1 MEDFDKKTKG
11 GIEPSQVA
19 KEIAQ
24 VEQQISQFKN
34 NVQKAFSGI
43 LDSPI
48 DWDKVLMTRQLEV
61 LATKQLTNI
70 QNEMLKIQ
78 QATEKVSGS
87 TKDLD
92 NKLISLATDY
102 DKLQQAQKDLEQIR
116 YNQLRIQTLENQK
129 FYSQQNAKLRT
140 QKDDIKRVVSIEQK
154 ETYRAPI
161 DFQRNSGF
169 RSAPQKE
176 MSSKEVLSWFKSLGL
191 DKSSFDKFERINTE
205 YRETHGKRRSKI
217 ENVRLAESI
226 ANEKLA
232 KEIVEKQN
240 PKSFKYG
247 DFDFR
252 IGGVSTFGTGRG
264 DYVPSFVE
272 SNGKV
277 YPQTTVRLSSP
288 ILNNPN
294 NIGNVGS
301 LQYYGTSSLYTLD
314 QKLSQLEK
322 EGSPASLEY
331 AKEIV
336 SKLGEAV
343 SKVYEEGVDQKGN
356 QSELYRKLM
365 GQISKEGTS
374 SGLYGALRAKSSDRL
389 DNFQIINGEYGNLN
403 SESEN
408 EKFRRE
414 RKDLYKEEIK
424 KYGTSLT
431 HGSSGDLLSSLIKTI
446 EDPITRQLSYII
458 NKDVFNEQFFK
469 GGNGFAGF
477 DEIIK
482 SGGGKELIDILQQ
495 SISDSFGVEKR
506 NGYVRQKEQ
515 QLIGSVG
522 RNEQGSMI
530 RGGDFYNNKDLEIDA
545 KTQAWDNLEQS
556 YKNTTDSLNAVNSL
570 YVELKKRAE
579 KLLAEVPDNEN
590 VKKVIGLLNYRLKH
604 SVGLDKASVDS
615 EQTITT
621 SANALSNFL
630 TQGPSY
636 LKSFESYAQKTG
648 VTPKFAA
655 AEAIS
660 QMEDATQEKLE
671 QSVKASQEY
680 LNFFSNL
687 YNSIKESVSKL
698 KISEQ
703 SKVGN
708 KLSQINGGTQEDFYR
723 NLSVYY
729 DGQDSSERLNEL
741 KSLMDSYN
749 SARKGH
755 KKVPFS
761 KKQYN
766 SYLEEFNSINEF
778 QQIINQGV
786 SKLQSG
792 VLNVGRS
799 LDSKELDNILNV
811 VESFIHDKNLFFDFI
826 KRFYGETYEIG
837 ASSFNRYSEDKGID
851 LESLPREWYSGAGK
865 GRGVQTPKQR
875 FLENKKGL
883 SILASLGVGPGEYEK
898 GLQNVE
904 ERLSL
909 KQKQF
914 DDNSSLTSEMQDAQ
928 NVVTRY
934 KEKLAV
940 AENSINEIESTF
952 KQFLTKTKSGSKID
966 WKAIRKDDTLSLLFS
981 QQEITDFSK
990 QYKKDQDFIKK
1001 GQPKEVIDAESYLQN
1016 VGENGNVLLQE
1027 ISYLTQIKTLL
1038 QDTIA
1043 IESRNRAR
1051 IEQSKIASLQQA
1063 QQAQLPQET
1072 PKAAKT
1078 QGVDSASQSAEQ
1090 SAKNAEKALKGEREA
1105 VEENNKALQQH
1116 AKDMGEAAQS
1126 EKEKVNI
1133 SNELSKVLEKEKAN
1147 LNNTEKANDSLI
1159 EKELTLSD
1167 TIKQTGK
1174 DIDKY
1179 SYNYR
1184 KVKLNTKD
1192 GGHTYLDE
1200 AGNKLDYIYSASG
1213 IGSALYESGM
1223 SEAAL
1228 AQTKFFTDAARKGK
1242 NVQTNFDVNRIIN
1255 GSYNRND
1262 QSQFAFQLAASS
1274 IRGNLI
1280 HDANDTVIK
1289 YAKENNLSFDDLIG
1303 GNLGGFNFYENNKI
1317 FDQLATLFNG
1327 SAELA
1332 KQYVEAMG
1340 DPLENLKQSL
1350 TILKELSNN
1359 DLANIFTE
1367 ESIGADIKKNGQR
1380 NFTLVGTLDNI
1391 IKDEAAK
1398 TFKSV
1403 DLKNKA
1409 TKGQLSSKDI
1419 LEGFVQQNLLRMAVN
1434 DDDWLKQ
1441 HGVAEK
1447 DFGAY
1452 RKSVEDNYTQFL
1464 KVDKYAATLTAA
1476 GIGGGSAQ
1484 EDLKNI
1490 IALINYIQQISK
1502 GVSSRLP
1509 GGSLPE
1515 WSNLVQMFQTEQQA
1529 QNEQDA
1535 QQGGKAFNNKLISKY
1550 AKNKKEQYKVIEDMQ
1565 RLELTTKQQGES
1577 QGSQVLMNT
1586 YRQRLAFLEEQLRLI
1601 DITKLSEEEQVRLNE
1616 KLNDLNQAHITNS
1629 RKIAASQKQ
1638 QVGFL
1643 QKLVGGFKQQITY
1656 LIDMSLA
1663 YQAVGKLRQII
1674 SSVIQKTEELDSRM
1688 VDLQIATGM
1697 NRDEIKVLMKDYVSL
1712 GRELGRTTT
1721 DVAAAANDWLRA
1733 GYEGK
1738 EAAELTKG
1746 SMMLSTLGM
1755 IESAEAT
1762 KYLISTLKGWK
1773 LNAEDVIGVVDKL
1786 TAVDMSA
1793 AISAGD
1799 LALAMSRANNSAKL
1813 AGADMNNFIGYV
1825 TTVADVSQKSAES
1838 VGESFKT
1845 IFSRFGNVKAG
1856 KFVATMEEKN
1866 ASGYNDQEFENL
1878 NDIEKV
1884 LGTVGIKLRTS
1895 TTNWRNIDSVME
1907 EIGQKWGGWD
1917 QTTQNAVATA
1927 VAGTRQRENV
1937 LTLFANWDQVSKYA
1951 DIATNAYGTSV
1962 SKMEAYTDSVEASKN
1977 RLTNA
1982 VEKWSLSL
1990 DQSETIKFFYNS
2002 LSTLAENI
2010 HLVISAITM
2019 FLAITRGGQ
2028 FASKLA
2034 IGAAS
2039 IGNKLMSTSNYFEQ
2053 ATTKREGLGSSFV
2066 TSFKEGIQ
2074 ERFLAQQQRAYG
2086 LSLQKLTSQLN
2097 EEQVLKAQQ
2106 LQAILLGLEADKK
2119 KEISSALLEFAKTK
2133 QIDVAFKSVTTET
2146 LLTLAE
2152 KMLSAE
2158 TYKQIEQLYR
2168 EHKDVEAEARLREE
2182 MNNAIANYIG
2192 KLNKATVTLMG
2203 NNLGTSSELTPQKMM
2218 AQGAISMGAM
2228 AIGGLGGS
2236 GLAQAFGAGEGGQM
2250 FGSMVGGMAAPML
2263 AKTLMGAT
2271 AVTGP
2276 VVGAAVALGT
2286 LVVGAVVKGIKA
2298 SREKALKNLQEEFKS
2313 DVEVYNNMKTQLIN
2327 AEKFDK
2333 LKSGVDTMGRNVS
2346 LSDDDYS
2353 KYLELSNQLAE
2364 VFPSL
2369 VIRTDEA
2376 GNKIVGFGD
2385 ALGDVVPA
2393 IKEMT
2398 EAAQKQADAAFVRE
2412 ENGQSAFGANIDTA
2426 ADKIKEVEKN
2436 RKDSQKNID
2445 EFINSI
2451 SRSYD
2456 PINNTIFAE
2465 EDILDTNQKGYY
2477 NGLIQSM
2484 LKDEKWKDYWD
2495 EIKNNQYAEGSE
2507 ALEYI
2512 KEKMKEYPERDD
2524 SFDREIDEINASMLD
2539 DYKTYIRNLAASG
2552 STAASKLLNTMTDE
2566 GSALYENVLKQID
2579 VSGDVEGQLED
2590 AIDLLNNTFEKLNE
2604 ITLSFGG
2611 QEYSGVQI
2619 VSMSFDS
2626 FDFVGDA
2633 QKARKEVAKVIEEIF
2648 GPDGYDENE
2657 KKIILSLGFE
2667 ISDDGILVDTQ
2678 DIIPKL
2684 AEALG
2689 LGGDSFLT
2697 NFTKWG
2703 NIGDWTPEQLKRVY
2717 ELVNKG
2723 IINKD
2728 TSATGVYNV
2737 LQSEPQNA
2745 KESQIRRDY
2754 LSENYQDTGTD
2765 ITQYLLDVKNG
2776 LIDVD
2781 DNEILEKWG
2790 HLGSGMVQ
2798 TISESA
2804 KEISGIVKEEG
2815 ATSEEAV
2822 KTTGE
2827 KIKSTLE
2834 QYDSAILGSFKD
2846 TAQKYAQEVFSGIET
2861 GTNGYI
2867 DTASEMV
2874 NVINAITD
2882 SFEKLAKAQQEQ
2894 ADEGTVSWKTY
2905 YELLSESLDYADLF
2919 ESDGNGNLKLV
2930 TDARKKMYEI
2940 QRDALKAQIEASI
2953 QEKTIQIQKTK
2964 AIIQQIDATG
2974 QYKEESINTSLS
2986 VIESMNVEG
2995 EAVAKLANEYLALGD
3010 AAAYANSAK
3019 QGNADPTLKAAAQGK
3034 HDSITYTPVVTTDI
3048 EARQTL
3054 TGKEA
3059 QMRREQAQKD
3069 LERLE
3074 TEVENEKEKLKDLPE
3089 EFDDLDWTRD
3099 WDRDA
3104 NLSGGS
3110 GSGTDKYLDR
3120 LKSKLAGVNKEW
3132 YQMAKFKNWPLKVGQ
3147 EGNYYTAIRNT
3158 LGDIIKRL
3166 EAKLALELASNGVT
3180 EEYYSLLQQLQE
3192 FEVQRENLDDEEAE
3206 DRISIL
3212 ESQGLLNSRLIQA
3225 YEVLVS
3231 TADTEA
3237 EYYEYQ
3243 KRLNDEIKEY
3253 KELLYTTLQYWK
3265 DLLDIRLEYESY
3277 TPYTDKYNSLITQTE
3292 ANLRQQMLNAAD
3304 RAATAYTNLYNAAR
3318 REGYSKE
3325 ESLEQAERNADY
3337 QGAVKQYAEAFK
3349 ALGNMIIKAFE
3360 DKVQELQQKIDDMGD
3375 SRAKEWTS
3383 IEQIESYYGNL
3394 DKLYNYILDRAQVTL
3409 QNVDTLTDE
3418 EIQKIVDGAN
3428 DAIKNINDNMID
3440 LYKDIKSY
3448 QEDIYS
3454 ALTNEIGRYKK
3465 QLEQEKEI
3473 VEDRYNKEINKL
3485 TDKQK
3490 SIERTNKLLQIQQQI
3505 QQAGQEKERVWRE
3518 GIGWSYETD
3527 RTKQKELQ
3535 KQLKDFQL
3543 QDQIDDLSNAK
3554 DAELNTLNERI
3565 ANWDEY
3571 LEALETRYKEYDML
3585 QEQKL
3590 LKELLGVETQEAV
3603 EAMIKGDM
3611 NSFVDYI
3618 DKNQAGLLENMTDVY
3633 MNFGTTFGGF
3643 LDGYKNNLETLDYYN
3658 KRTLDLLKASD
3669 FNATNGS
3676 ELLEYLDSSKLKEEE
3691 KKKFRQSSV
3700 KIEPIWEDVDYNGT
3714 LSGDIYNRALYNV
3727 NASGKDILDIQQHI
3741 SQKYGQGSIK
3751 KDGLLGDQTLSA
3763 VIQAARL
3770 GDSEAIQF
3778 AQKYGI
3784 DYSKGSSSFGISG
3797 GTSNGNRP
3805 SGGSNGGGGGSTNP
3819 GSSVSK
3825 DVGDVFKGNNSS
3837 KNNWDKTTAGGII
3850 NNIAGSGSMSQQV
3863 KNKKDK
3869 NKNTNKTS
3877 TKTQYSQQSSGSNK
3891 NGYSGYWRSYSSGI
3905 ENGPITYTGLAML
3918 HGTPT
3923 TPEYVLNSDQAYS
3936 LLRYMATNSP
3946 KFTPINSSGNVTYS
3960 YGDIIMNGVN
3970 DPEEFFSELTSA
3982 MDRKYSTTKNRK

>member
-1 MEDFDKKTKG
+1 M
-11 GIEPSQVA
+11 
-19 KEIAQ
+19 
-24 VEQQISQFKN
+24 
-34 NVQKAFSGI
+34 
-43 LDSPI
+43 
-48 DWDKVLMTRQLEV
+48 
-61 LATKQLTNI
+61 
-70 QNEMLKIQ
+70 
-78 QATEKVSGS
+78 
-87 TKDLD
+87 
-92 NKLISLATDY
+92 
-102 DKLQQAQKDLEQIR
+102 
-116 YNQLRIQTLENQK
+116 
-129 FYSQQNAKLRT
+129 
-140 QKDDIKRVVSIEQK
+140 
-154 ETYRAPI
+154 
-161 DFQRNSGF
+161 
-169 RSAPQKE
+169 
-176 MSSKEVLSWFKSLGL
+176 
-191 DKSSFDKFERINTE
+191 
-205 YRETHGKRRSKI
+205 
-217 ENVRLAESI
+217 
-226 ANEKLA
+226 
-232 KEIVEKQN
+232 
-240 PKSFKYG
+240 
-247 DFDFR
+247 
-252 IGGVSTFGTGRG
+252 
-264 DYVPSFVE
+264 
-272 SNGKV
+272 
-277 YPQTTVRLSSP
+277 
-288 ILNNPN
+288 
-294 NIGNVGS
+294 
-301 LQYYGTSSLYTLD
+301 
-314 QKLSQLEK
+314 
-322 EGSPASLEY
+322 
-331 AKEIV
+331 
-336 SKLGEAV
+336 
-343 SKVYEEGVDQKGN
+343 
-356 QSELYRKLM
+356 
-365 GQISKEGTS
+365 
-374 SGLYGALRAKSSDRL
+374 
-389 DNFQIINGEYGNLN
+389 
-403 SESEN
+403 
-408 EKFRRE
+408 
-414 RKDLYKEEIK
+414 
-424 KYGTSLT
+424 
-431 HGSSGDLLSSLIKTI
+431 
-446 EDPITRQLSYII
+446 
-458 NKDVFNEQFFK
+458 
-469 GGNGFAGF
+469 
-477 DEIIK
+477 
-482 SGGGKELIDILQQ
+482 
-495 SISDSFGVEKR
+495 
-506 NGYVRQKEQ
+506 
-515 QLIGSVG
+515 
-522 RNEQGSMI
+522 
-530 RGGDFYNNKDLEIDA
+530 
-545 KTQAWDNLEQS
+545 
-556 YKNTTDSLNAVNSL
+556 
-570 YVELKKRAE
+570 
-579 KLLAEVPDNEN
+579 
-590 VKKVIGLLNYRLKH
+590 
-604 SVGLDKASVDS
+604 
-615 EQTITT
+615 
-621 SANALSNFL
+621 
-630 TQGPSY
+630 
-636 LKSFESYAQKTG
+636 
-648 VTPKFAA
+648 
-655 AEAIS
+655 
-660 QMEDATQEKLE
+660 
-671 QSVKASQEY
+671 
-680 LNFFSNL
+680 
-687 YNSIKESVSKL
+687 
-698 KISEQ
+698 
-703 SKVGN
+703 
-708 KLSQINGGTQEDFYR
+708 
-723 NLSVYY
+723 
-729 DGQDSSERLNEL
+729 
-741 KSLMDSYN
+741 
-749 SARKGH
+749 
-755 KKVPFS
+755 
-761 KKQYN
+761 
-766 SYLEEFNSINEF
+766 
-778 QQIINQGV
+778 
-786 SKLQSG
+786 
-792 VLNVGRS
+792 
-799 LDSKELDNILNV
+799 
-811 VESFIHDKNLFFDFI
+811 
-826 KRFYGETYEIG
+826 
-837 ASSFNRYSEDKGID
+837 
-851 LESLPREWYSGAGK
+851 
-865 GRGVQTPKQR
+865 
-875 FLENKKGL
+875 
-883 SILASLGVGPGEYEK
+883 
-898 GLQNVE
+898 
-904 ERLSL
+904 
-909 KQKQF
+909 
-914 DDNSSLTSEMQDAQ
+914 
-928 NVVTRY
+928 
-934 KEKLAV
+934 
-940 AENSINEIESTF
+940 
-952 KQFLTKTKSGSKID
+952 
-966 WKAIRKDDTLSLLFS
+966 
-981 QQEITDFSK
+981 
-990 QYKKDQDFIKK
+990 
-1001 GQPKEVIDAESYLQN
+1001 
-1016 VGENGNVLLQE
+1016 
-1027 ISYLTQIKTLL
+1027 
-1038 QDTIA
+1038 
-1043 IESRNRAR
+1043 
-1051 IEQSKIASLQQA
+1051 
-1063 QQAQLPQET
+1063 
-1072 PKAAKT
+1072 
-1078 QGVDSASQSAEQ
+1078 
-1090 SAKNAEKALKGEREA
+1090 
-1105 VEENNKALQQH
+1105 
-1116 AKDMGEAAQS
+1116 
-1126 EKEKVNI
+1126 
-1133 SNELSKVLEKEKAN
+1133 
-1147 LNNTEKANDSLI
+1147 
-1159 EKELTLSD
+1159 
-1167 TIKQTGK
+1167 
-1174 DIDKY
+1174 
-1179 SYNYR
+1179 
-1184 KVKLNTKD
+1184 
-1192 GGHTYLDE
+1192 
-1200 AGNKLDYIYSASG
+1200 
-1213 IGSALYESGM
+1213 
-1223 SEAAL
+1223 
-1228 AQTKFFTDAARKGK
+1228 
-1242 NVQTNFDVNRIIN
+1242 
-1255 GSYNRND
+1255 
-1262 QSQFAFQLAASS
+1262 
-1274 IRGNLI
+1274 
-1280 HDANDTVIK
+1280 
-1289 YAKENNLSFDDLIG
+1289 
-1303 GNLGGFNFYENNKI
+1303 
-1317 FDQLATLFNG
+1317 
-1327 SAELA
+1327 
-1332 KQYVEAMG
+1332 
-1340 DPLENLKQSL
+1340 
-1350 TILKELSNN
+1350 
-1359 DLANIFTE
+1359 
-1367 ESIGADIKKNGQR
+1367 
-1380 NFTLVGTLDNI
+1380 
-1391 IKDEAAK
+1391 
-1398 TFKSV
+1398 
-1403 DLKNKA
+1403 
-1409 TKGQLSSKDI
+1409 
-1419 LEGFVQQNLLRMAVN
+1419 
-1434 DDDWLKQ
+1434 
-1441 HGVAEK
+1441 
-1447 DFGAY
+1447 
-1452 RKSVEDNYTQFL
+1452 
-1464 KVDKYAATLTAA
+1464 
-1476 GIGGGSAQ
+1476 
-1484 EDLKNI
+1484 
-1490 IALINYIQQISK
+1490 
-1502 GVSSRLP
+1502 
-1509 GGSLPE
+1509 
-1515 WSNLVQMFQTEQQA
+1515 
-1529 QNEQDA
+1529 
-1535 QQGGKAFNNKLISKY
+1535 
-1550 AKNKKEQYKVIEDMQ
+1550 
-1565 RLELTTKQQGES
+1565 
-1577 QGSQVLMNT
+1577 
-1586 YRQRLAFLEEQLRLI
+1586 EEQ
-1601 DITKLSEEEQVRLNE
+1601 
-1616 KLNDLNQAHITNS
+1616 
-1629 RKIAASQKQ
+1629 
-1638 QVGFL
+1638 
-1643 QKLVGGFKQQITY
+1643 
-1656 LIDMSLA
+1656 
-1663 YQAVGKLRQII
+1663 
-1674 SSVIQKTEELDSRM
+1674 
-1688 VDLQIATGM
+1688 
-1697 NRDEIKVLMKDYVSL
+1697 
-1712 GRELGRTTT
+1712 
-1721 DVAAAANDWLRA
+1721 
-1733 GYEGK
+1733 
-1738 EAAELTKG
+1738 
-1746 SMMLSTLGM
+1746 
-1755 IESAEAT
+1755 
-1762 KYLISTLKGWK
+1762 
-1773 LNAEDVIGVVDKL
+1773 
-1786 TAVDMSA
+1786 
-1793 AISAGD
+1793 
-1799 LALAMSRANNSAKL
+1799 
-1813 AGADMNNFIGYV
+1813 
-1825 TTVADVSQKSAES
+1825 
-1838 VGESFKT
+1838 
-1845 IFSRFGNVKAG
+1845 
-1856 KFVATMEEKN
+1856 N

-1895 TTNWRNIDSVME
+1895 TTNWRDIDSVLE

-1951 DIATNAYGTSV
+1951 DIAADAYGTSV

-2010 HLVISAITM
+2010 HLVISAIAM

-2053 ATTKREGLGSSFV
+2053 ATTKREGIKSSFV

-2086 LSLQKLTSQLN
+2086 LSLQKLTSLLD
-2097 EEQVLKAQQ
+2097 EEQAFKAQQ
-2106 LQAILLGLEADKK
+2106 LQAILLDLDAAKK
-2119 KEISSALLEFAKTK
+2119 KELSSALLALAEGKK
-2133 QIDVAFKSVTTET
+2133 LET
-2146 LLTLAE
+2146 VIASIEPETQLTLAK
-2152 KMLSAE
+2152 KMLSVE
-2158 TYKQIEQLYR
+2158 TYKEIEQLY
-2168 EHKDVEAEARLREE
+2168 KKGNDAKTEARLRKEL
-2182 MNNAIANYIG
+2182 NKAIANYIG
-2192 KLNKATVTLMG
+2192 KLDENALRMMS
-2203 NNLGTSSELTPQKMM
+2203 NNLGASAELTPNKMM

-2276 VVGAAVALGT
+2276 VIGAGLALGT

-2436 RKDSQKNID
+2436 RKSTKKQID
-2445 EFINSI
+2445 NFSVTTDNVGT
-2451 SRSYD
+2451 R
-2456 PINNTIFAE
+2456 TV
-2465 EDILDTNQKGYY
+2465 DIESLDTNYKSYY
-2477 NGLIQSM
+2477 NQLTSDM
-2484 LKDEKWKDYWD
+2484 LKDEAWKDYAED
-2495 EIKNNQYAEGSE
+2495 IQNNSYGVERDYTKNK
-2507 ALEYI
+2507 ALKYI
-2512 KEKMKEYPERDD
+2512 EEKMKEYFESDN
-2524 SFDREIDEINASMLD
+2524 SFDQEIAEINASMVD

-2552 STAASKLLNTMTDE
+2552 DKAASDLLNSMTDE
-2566 GSALYENVLKQID
+2566 ESVLYENVLKQID
-2579 VSGDVEGQLED
+2579 VSGDVEGQLEK
-2590 AIDLLNNTFEKLNE
+2590 AIGSLNSTFEKLNE

-2611 QEYSGVQI
+2611 QEYSGTQI
-2619 VSMSFDS
+2619 ASMSFDS

-2633 QKARKEVAKVIEEIF
+2633 QKARKEVAKVIKEIF
-2648 GPDGYDENE
+2648 GADGYDENE

-2667 ISDDGILVDTQ
+2667 VSDDGELVDTQ
-2678 DIIPKL
+2678 DIVPKL

-2689 LGGDSFLT
+2689 LNGDNFLT
-2697 NFTKWG
+2697 TFTKWG

-2728 TSATGVYNV
+2728 TTATGVYNV

-2745 KESQIRRDY
+2745 KESQTRRDY

-2776 LIDVD
+2776 LKVD
-2781 DNEILEKWG
+2781 DNVILEKWG

-2804 KEISGIVKEEG
+2804 KEISGIIKEEG
-2815 ATSEEAV
+2815 VTQEKIV

-2882 SFEKLAKAQQEQ
+2882 SFEKLAKAQKEQ

-2974 QYKEESINTSLS
+2974 QYKEESINTSLA

-2995 EAVAKLANEYLALGD
+2995 EAVAQLANQYLALGD
-3010 AAAYANSAK
+3010 AVAYANSAK
-3019 QGNADPTLKAAAQGK
+3019 QGNADPALKAAAEGK
-3034 HDSITYTPVVTTDI
+3034 HDSITYTPVVTTDM
-3048 EARQTL
+3048 EARGAL

-3059 QMRREQAQKD
+3059 QARRDQAQKD

-3074 TEVENEKEKLKDLPE
+3074 AEVENEKEKLKDLPE
-3089 EFDDLDWTRD
+3089 EFDDLDWTID

-3110 GSGTDKYLDR
+3110 GSDTDKYLDR

-3192 FEVQRENLDDEEAE
+3192 YEVQRENLDDEEAE

-3243 KRLNDEIKEY
+3243 KRLNDKIKEY

-3277 TPYTDKYNSLITQTE
+3277 TPYTDKYNSLIAQTE

-3318 REGYSKE
+3318 REGYS
-3325 ESLEQAERNADY
+3325 ESEALEQAERNADY

-3349 ALGNMIIKAFE
+3349 ALGNMIVKAFE

-3465 QLEQEKEI
+3465 QLEEEKEI
-3473 VEDRYNKEINKL
+3473 VEDRYNKEIGKL

-3611 NSFVDYI
+3611 NSFIDYI

-3676 ELLEYLDSSKLKEEE
+3676 ELLEYLDSSKLKEEQ
-3691 KKKFRQSSV
+3691 KKEFYHSAKT
-3700 KIEPIWEDVDYNGT
+3700 EPIWEDVDYNGT
-3714 LSGDIYNRALYNV
+3714 LSGDTYNRALYNV

-3741 SQKYGQGSIK
+3741 SQKYGQDSIK

-3763 VIQAARL
+3763 VVQAARL

-3784 DYSKGSSSFGISG
+3784 SYNSAPSSFGISG
-3797 GTSNGNRP
+3797 GSSKRTSNYYTP
-3805 SGGSNGGGGGSTNP
+3805 SNSGK
-3819 GSSVSK
+3819 K
-3825 DVGDVFKGNNSS
+3825 DDSLPLVP
-3837 KNNWDKTTAGGII
+3837 IP
-3850 NNIAGSGSMSQQV
+3850 
-3863 KNKKDK
+3863 NKKP
-3869 NKNTNKTS
+3869 
-3877 TKTQYSQQSSGSNK
+3877 SGSNK
-3891 NGYSGYWRSYSSGI
+3891 TTMKDQFYQQSHSSNKSNKGGYWRSYSSGI

-3918 HGTPT
+3918 HGTPS
-3923 TPEYVLNSDQAYS
+3923 TPEYVLNYDQAYS

-3970 DPEEFFSELTSA
+3970 DPEKFFSELTSA

>member
-1 MEDFDKKTKG
+1 M
-11 GIEPSQVA
+11 
-19 KEIAQ
+19 
-24 VEQQISQFKN
+24 
-34 NVQKAFSGI
+34 
-43 LDSPI
+43 
-48 DWDKVLMTRQLEV
+48 
-61 LATKQLTNI
+61 
-70 QNEMLKIQ
+70 
-78 QATEKVSGS
+78 
-87 TKDLD
+87 
-92 NKLISLATDY
+92 
-102 DKLQQAQKDLEQIR
+102 
-116 YNQLRIQTLENQK
+116 
-129 FYSQQNAKLRT
+129 
-140 QKDDIKRVVSIEQK
+140 
-154 ETYRAPI
+154 
-161 DFQRNSGF
+161 
-169 RSAPQKE
+169 
-176 MSSKEVLSWFKSLGL
+176 
-191 DKSSFDKFERINTE
+191 
-205 YRETHGKRRSKI
+205 
-217 ENVRLAESI
+217 
-226 ANEKLA
+226 
-232 KEIVEKQN
+232 
-240 PKSFKYG
+240 
-247 DFDFR
+247 
-252 IGGVSTFGTGRG
+252 
-264 DYVPSFVE
+264 
-272 SNGKV
+272 
-277 YPQTTVRLSSP
+277 
-288 ILNNPN
+288 
-294 NIGNVGS
+294 
-301 LQYYGTSSLYTLD
+301 
-314 QKLSQLEK
+314 
-322 EGSPASLEY
+322 
-331 AKEIV
+331 
-336 SKLGEAV
+336 
-343 SKVYEEGVDQKGN
+343 
-356 QSELYRKLM
+356 
-365 GQISKEGTS
+365 
-374 SGLYGALRAKSSDRL
+374 
-389 DNFQIINGEYGNLN
+389 
-403 SESEN
+403 
-408 EKFRRE
+408 
-414 RKDLYKEEIK
+414 
-424 KYGTSLT
+424 
-431 HGSSGDLLSSLIKTI
+431 
-446 EDPITRQLSYII
+446 
-458 NKDVFNEQFFK
+458 
-469 GGNGFAGF
+469 
-477 DEIIK
+477 
-482 SGGGKELIDILQQ
+482 
-495 SISDSFGVEKR
+495 
-506 NGYVRQKEQ
+506 
-515 QLIGSVG
+515 
-522 RNEQGSMI
+522 
-530 RGGDFYNNKDLEIDA
+530 
-545 KTQAWDNLEQS
+545 
-556 YKNTTDSLNAVNSL
+556 
-570 YVELKKRAE
+570 
-579 KLLAEVPDNEN
+579 
-590 VKKVIGLLNYRLKH
+590 
-604 SVGLDKASVDS
+604 
-615 EQTITT
+615 
-621 SANALSNFL
+621 
-630 TQGPSY
+630 
-636 LKSFESYAQKTG
+636 
-648 VTPKFAA
+648 
-655 AEAIS
+655 
-660 QMEDATQEKLE
+660 
-671 QSVKASQEY
+671 
-680 LNFFSNL
+680 
-687 YNSIKESVSKL
+687 
-698 KISEQ
+698 
-703 SKVGN
+703 
-708 KLSQINGGTQEDFYR
+708 
-723 NLSVYY
+723 
-729 DGQDSSERLNEL
+729 
-741 KSLMDSYN
+741 
-749 SARKGH
+749 
-755 KKVPFS
+755 
-761 KKQYN
+761 
-766 SYLEEFNSINEF
+766 
-778 QQIINQGV
+778 
-786 SKLQSG
+786 
-792 VLNVGRS
+792 
-799 LDSKELDNILNV
+799 
-811 VESFIHDKNLFFDFI
+811 
-826 KRFYGETYEIG
+826 
-837 ASSFNRYSEDKGID
+837 
-851 LESLPREWYSGAGK
+851 
-865 GRGVQTPKQR
+865 
-875 FLENKKGL
+875 
-883 SILASLGVGPGEYEK
+883 
-898 GLQNVE
+898 
-904 ERLSL
+904 
-909 KQKQF
+909 
-914 DDNSSLTSEMQDAQ
+914 
-928 NVVTRY
+928 
-934 KEKLAV
+934 
-940 AENSINEIESTF
+940 
-952 KQFLTKTKSGSKID
+952 
-966 WKAIRKDDTLSLLFS
+966 
-981 QQEITDFSK
+981 
-990 QYKKDQDFIKK
+990 
-1001 GQPKEVIDAESYLQN
+1001 
-1016 VGENGNVLLQE
+1016 
-1027 ISYLTQIKTLL
+1027 
-1038 QDTIA
+1038 
-1043 IESRNRAR
+1043 
-1051 IEQSKIASLQQA
+1051 
-1063 QQAQLPQET
+1063 
-1072 PKAAKT
+1072 
-1078 QGVDSASQSAEQ
+1078 
-1090 SAKNAEKALKGEREA
+1090 
-1105 VEENNKALQQH
+1105 
-1116 AKDMGEAAQS
+1116 
-1126 EKEKVNI
+1126 
-1133 SNELSKVLEKEKAN
+1133 
-1147 LNNTEKANDSLI
+1147 
-1159 EKELTLSD
+1159 
-1167 TIKQTGK
+1167 
-1174 DIDKY
+1174 
-1179 SYNYR
+1179 
-1184 KVKLNTKD
+1184 
-1192 GGHTYLDE
+1192 
-1200 AGNKLDYIYSASG
+1200 
-1213 IGSALYESGM
+1213 
-1223 SEAAL
+1223 
-1228 AQTKFFTDAARKGK
+1228 
-1242 NVQTNFDVNRIIN
+1242 
-1255 GSYNRND
+1255 
-1262 QSQFAFQLAASS
+1262 
-1274 IRGNLI
+1274 
-1280 HDANDTVIK
+1280 
-1289 YAKENNLSFDDLIG
+1289 
-1303 GNLGGFNFYENNKI
+1303 
-1317 FDQLATLFNG
+1317 
-1327 SAELA
+1327 
-1332 KQYVEAMG
+1332 
-1340 DPLENLKQSL
+1340 
-1350 TILKELSNN
+1350 
-1359 DLANIFTE
+1359 
-1367 ESIGADIKKNGQR
+1367 
-1380 NFTLVGTLDNI
+1380 
-1391 IKDEAAK
+1391 
-1398 TFKSV
+1398 
-1403 DLKNKA
+1403 
-1409 TKGQLSSKDI
+1409 
-1419 LEGFVQQNLLRMAVN
+1419 
-1434 DDDWLKQ
+1434 
-1441 HGVAEK
+1441 
-1447 DFGAY
+1447 
-1452 RKSVEDNYTQFL
+1452 
-1464 KVDKYAATLTAA
+1464 
-1476 GIGGGSAQ
+1476 
-1484 EDLKNI
+1484 
-1490 IALINYIQQISK
+1490 
-1502 GVSSRLP
+1502 
-1509 GGSLPE
+1509 
-1515 WSNLVQMFQTEQQA
+1515 
-1529 QNEQDA
+1529 
-1535 QQGGKAFNNKLISKY
+1535 
-1550 AKNKKEQYKVIEDMQ
+1550 
-1565 RLELTTKQQGES
+1565 
-1577 QGSQVLMNT
+1577 
-1586 YRQRLAFLEEQLRLI
+1586 EEQ
-1601 DITKLSEEEQVRLNE
+1601 
-1616 KLNDLNQAHITNS
+1616 
-1629 RKIAASQKQ
+1629 
-1638 QVGFL
+1638 
-1643 QKLVGGFKQQITY
+1643 
-1656 LIDMSLA
+1656 
-1663 YQAVGKLRQII
+1663 
-1674 SSVIQKTEELDSRM
+1674 
-1688 VDLQIATGM
+1688 
-1697 NRDEIKVLMKDYVSL
+1697 
-1712 GRELGRTTT
+1712 
-1721 DVAAAANDWLRA
+1721 
-1733 GYEGK
+1733 
-1738 EAAELTKG
+1738 
-1746 SMMLSTLGM
+1746 
-1755 IESAEAT
+1755 
-1762 KYLISTLKGWK
+1762 
-1773 LNAEDVIGVVDKL
+1773 
-1786 TAVDMSA
+1786 
-1793 AISAGD
+1793 
-1799 LALAMSRANNSAKL
+1799 
-1813 AGADMNNFIGYV
+1813 
-1825 TTVADVSQKSAES
+1825 
-1838 VGESFKT
+1838 
-1845 IFSRFGNVKAG
+1845 
-1856 KFVATMEEKN
+1856 N

-1895 TTNWRNIDSVME
+1895 TTNWRDIDSVLE
-1907 EIGQKWGGWD
+1907 EIGQTWGGWD

-1951 DIATNAYGTSV
+1951 DIAADAYGTSV

-2010 HLVISAITM
+2010 HLVISAIAM

-2053 ATTKREGLGSSFV
+2053 ATTKREGIKSSFV

-2086 LSLQKLTSQLN
+2086 LSLQKLTSLLD
-2097 EEQVLKAQQ
+2097 EEQAFKAQQ
-2106 LQAILLGLEADKK
+2106 LQAILLDLDAAKK
-2119 KEISSALLEFAKTK
+2119 KELSSALLALAEGKK
-2133 QIDVAFKSVTTET
+2133 LET
-2146 LLTLAE
+2146 VIASIEPETQLTLAK
-2152 KMLSAE
+2152 KMLSVE
-2158 TYKQIEQLYR
+2158 TYKEIEQLY
-2168 EHKDVEAEARLREE
+2168 KKGNDAKTEARLRKEL
-2182 MNNAIANYIG
+2182 NKAIANYIG
-2192 KLNKATVTLMG
+2192 KLDENALRMMS
-2203 NNLGTSSELTPQKMM
+2203 NNLGASAELTPNKMM

-2276 VVGAAVALGT
+2276 VIGAGLALGT

-2436 RKDSQKNID
+2436 RKSTKKQID
-2445 EFINSI
+2445 NFSVTTDNVGT
-2451 SRSYD
+2451 R
-2456 PINNTIFAE
+2456 TV
-2465 EDILDTNQKGYY
+2465 DIESLDTNYKSYY
-2477 NGLIQSM
+2477 NQLTSDM
-2484 LKDEKWKDYWD
+2484 LKDEAWKDYAED
-2495 EIKNNQYAEGSE
+2495 IQNNSYGVERDYTKNK
-2507 ALEYI
+2507 ALKYI
-2512 KEKMKEYPERDD
+2512 EEKMKEYFESDN
-2524 SFDREIDEINASMLD
+2524 SFDQEIAEINASMVD

-2552 STAASKLLNTMTDE
+2552 DKAASDLLNSMTDE
-2566 GSALYENVLKQID
+2566 ESVLYENVLKQID
-2579 VSGDVEGQLED
+2579 VSGDVEGQLEK
-2590 AIDLLNNTFEKLNE
+2590 AIGSLNSTFEKLNE

-2611 QEYSGVQI
+2611 QEYSGTQI
-2619 VSMSFDS
+2619 ASMSFDS

-2633 QKARKEVAKVIEEIF
+2633 QKARKEVAKVIKEIF
-2648 GPDGYDENE
+2648 GADGYDENE

-2667 ISDDGILVDTQ
+2667 VSDDGELVDTQ
-2678 DIIPKL
+2678 DIVPKL

-2689 LGGDSFLT
+2689 LNGDNFLT
-2697 NFTKWG
+2697 TFTKWG

-2728 TSATGVYNV
+2728 TTATGVYNV

-2745 KESQIRRDY
+2745 KESQTRRDY

-2776 LIDVD
+2776 LKVD
-2781 DNEILEKWG
+2781 DNVILEKWG

-2804 KEISGIVKEEG
+2804 KEISGIIKEEG
-2815 ATSEEAV
+2815 VTQEKIV

-2882 SFEKLAKAQQEQ
+2882 SFEKLAKAQKEQ

-2974 QYKEESINTSLS
+2974 QYKEESINTSLA

-2995 EAVAKLANEYLALGD
+2995 EAVAQLANQYLALGD
-3010 AAAYANSAK
+3010 AVAYANSAK
-3019 QGNADPTLKAAAQGK
+3019 QGNADPALKAAAEGK
-3034 HDSITYTPVVTTDI
+3034 HDSITYTPVVTTDM
-3048 EARQTL
+3048 EARGAL

-3059 QMRREQAQKD
+3059 QARRDQAQKD

-3074 TEVENEKEKLKDLPE
+3074 AEVENEKEKLKDLPE

-3110 GSGTDKYLDR
+3110 GSDTDKYLDR

-3192 FEVQRENLDDEEAE
+3192 YEVQRENLDDEEAE

-3243 KRLNDEIKEY
+3243 KRLNDKIKEY

-3277 TPYTDKYNSLITQTE
+3277 TPYTDKYNSLIAQTE

-3318 REGYSKE
+3318 REGYS
-3325 ESLEQAERNADY
+3325 ESEALEQAERNADY

-3349 ALGNMIIKAFE
+3349 ALGNMIVKAFE

-3394 DKLYNYILDRAQVTL
+3394 DKLYNYILYRAQVTL

-3465 QLEQEKEI
+3465 QLEEEKEI
-3473 VEDRYNKEINKL
+3473 VEDRYNKEIGKL

-3611 NSFVDYI
+3611 NSFIDYI

-3676 ELLEYLDSSKLKEEE
+3676 ELLEYLDSSKLKEEQ
-3691 KKKFRQSSV
+3691 KKEFYHSAKT
-3700 KIEPIWEDVDYNGT
+3700 EPIWEDVDYNGT
-3714 LSGDIYNRALYNV
+3714 LSGDTYNRALYNV

-3741 SQKYGQGSIK
+3741 SQKYGQDSIK

-3763 VIQAARL
+3763 VVQAARL

-3784 DYSKGSSSFGISG
+3784 SYNSAPSSFGISG
-3797 GTSNGNRP
+3797 GSSKRTSNYYTP
-3805 SGGSNGGGGGSTNP
+3805 SNSGK
-3819 GSSVSK
+3819 K
-3825 DVGDVFKGNNSS
+3825 DDSLPLVP
-3837 KNNWDKTTAGGII
+3837 IP
-3850 NNIAGSGSMSQQV
+3850 
-3863 KNKKDK
+3863 NKKP
-3869 NKNTNKTS
+3869 
-3877 TKTQYSQQSSGSNK
+3877 SGSNK
-3891 NGYSGYWRSYSSGI
+3891 TTMKDQFYQQSHSSNKSNKGGYWRSYSSGI

-3918 HGTPT
+3918 HGTPS

-3970 DPEEFFSELTSA
+3970 DPEKFFSELTSA

>member
-140 QKDDIKRVVSIEQK
+140 QKDDIKRVVSREQK
-154 ETYRAPI
+154 ETYKAPA
-161 DFQRNSGF
+161 DFQRGHGF

-176 MSSKEVLSWFKSLGL
+176 MSSKEVEAWFKSLEL
-191 DKSSFDKFERINTE
+191 DKSSFDKFKRINTE
-205 YRETHGKRRSKI
+205 YREAYGKKRSKI

-252 IGGVSTFGTGRG
+252 IGGVSTFGTGKG

-277 YPQTTVRLSSP
+277 YPQTTVKLSSP

-365 GQISKEGTS
+365 GQISKEGTT
-374 SGLYGALRAKSSDRL
+374 SGLYGALRARSSDRL

-403 SESEN
+403 SESED

-414 RKDLYKEEIK
+414 RKELYKEEIK

-431 HGSSGDLLSSLIKTI
+431 HGNSGDLLSSLIKTI
-446 EDPITRQLSYII
+446 EDPITRQLSYTI

-482 SGGGKELIDILQQ
+482 SGGGKELIDLLQQ

-530 RGGDFYNNKDLEIDA
+530 RGGDFYDNKDLEIDA

-579 KLLAEVPDNEN
+579 QLLAEAPDNEN
-590 VKKVIGLLNYRLKH
+590 VKKVVGLLNYRLKH

-703 SKVGN
+703 SKVGS
-708 KLSQINGGTQEDFYR
+708 KLFQIKGGTQEDFYR

-729 DGQDSSERLNEL
+729 DGQDSSERLGEL
-741 KSLMDSYN
+741 KGLMDSYD

-761 KKQYN
+761 KKQYA

-778 QQIINQGV
+778 QQIINQSV
-786 SKLQSG
+786 SKLQGG

-811 VESFIHDKNLFFDFI
+811 VESFVHDKNLFFDFI

-851 LESLPREWYSGAGK
+851 LESLPREWYSGVGK

-928 NVVTRY
+928 NIVTRY
-934 KEKLAV
+934 KEKLAI

-952 KQFLTKTKSGSKID
+952 KQYLTKTKSGSKID

-990 QYKKDQDFIKK
+990 QYKKDQDFIKR

-1063 QQAQLPQET
+1063 QQAHLPQET
-1072 PKAAKT
+1072 PKTTKA
-1078 QGVDSASQSAEQ
+1078 QEVDSASQSAEQ

-1147 LNNTEKANDSLI
+1147 LNNAEKANDSLI

-1184 KVKLNTKD
+1184 KVKLDTKD

-1200 AGNKLDYIYSASG
+1200 SGNKLDYIYSASG

-1223 SEAAL
+1223 SEATL

-1434 DDDWLKQ
+1434 DDGWLKQ

-1447 DFGAY
+1447 DFSAY

-1565 RLELTTKQQGES
+1565 RLELTNKQQGES

-1856 KFVATMEEKN
+1856 KFVATMEEQN

-1895 TTNWRNIDSVME
+1895 TTNWRNIDSVMG

-1951 DIATNAYGTSV
+1951 DIAADAYGTSV

-2053 ATTKREGLGSSFV
+2053 ATTKKEGFGSSFV

-2074 ERFLAQQQRAYG
+2074 EKFLAQQQRAYG
-2086 LSLQKLTSQLN
+2086 LSLQKLTSQLD
-2097 EEQVLKAQQ
+2097 EESALKAQQ
-2106 LQAILLGLEADKK
+2106 LQAILLGLDAKQKK
-2119 KEISSALLEFAKTK
+2119 QLSSALLEFAEKK
-2133 QIDVAFKSVTTET
+2133 EIEAAFSSVEVKT

-2152 KMLSAE
+2152 KMLSTE
-2158 TYKQIEQLYR
+2158 TFKEIEQLYR
-2168 EHKDVEAEARLREE
+2168 EHKDRDAEARLREE
-2182 MNNAIANYIG
+2182 MNKAIANYIG
-2192 KLNKATVTLMG
+2192 KLNRATVTVMG
-2203 NNLGTSSELTPQKMM
+2203 NNLETSSELTPNKMM

-2236 GLAQAFGAGEGGQM
+2236 GLAQAFGAGDGGQM

-2276 VVGAAVALGT
+2276 VVGAGLALGT
-2286 LVVGAVVKGIKA
+2286 LVVGAIVKGIKA
-2298 SREKALKNLQEEFKS
+2298 SREKSLKNLQEEFKS

-2327 AEKFDK
+2327 AEKFDE

-2398 EAAQKQADAAFVRE
+2398 EAAQKQADAAFVKE
-2412 ENGQSAFGANIDTA
+2412 DAHGQSAFGANIDAA
-2426 ADKIKEVEKN
+2426 ADKIKEVEEN
-2436 RKDSQKNID
+2436 RKDSQNNID
-2445 EFINSI
+2445 EFIKSI

-2456 PINNTIFAE
+2456 PTNNTIFAD

-2512 KEKMKEYPERDD
+2512 KEKMKEYPEHDT
-2524 SFDREIDEINASMLD
+2524 SFDVEIAEINASMVD
-2539 DYKTYIRNLAASG
+2539 DYKTYVRNLAASG
-2552 STAASKLLNTMTDE
+2552 SVAASELLNNMTDE

-2579 VSGDVEGQLED
+2579 VSGDVEGQLKD
-2590 AIDLLNNTFEKLNE
+2590 AVDLLNNTFEALNE

-2611 QEYSGVQI
+2611 QEYSGAQI
-2619 VSMSFDS
+2619 ASMSFDS

-2633 QKARKEVAKVIEEIF
+2633 QKARKKVAEAIEEIF
-2648 GPDGYDENE
+2648 GADGYDENE

-2667 ISDDGILVDTQ
+2667 ISDDGELVDTQ
-2678 DIIPKL
+2678 DIVPKL

-2689 LGGDSFLT
+2689 IEGDDSLT
-2697 NFTKWG
+2697 NFVKWG

-2723 IINKD
+2723 IINKQ

-2745 KESQIRRDY
+2745 KESQTRRDY
-2754 LSENYQDTGTD
+2754 LSKNYQDIGTD

-2776 LIDVD
+2776 LEVD

-2882 SFEKLAKAQQEQ
+2882 SFEKLAKAQKEQ

-2953 QEKTIQIQKTK
+2953 KEKTIQIQKTK

-2974 QYKEESINTSLS
+2974 QYKEESINTSLA

-2995 EAVAKLANEYLALGD
+2995 EAVARLANEYLALGD

-3019 QGNADPTLKAAAQGK
+3019 QGNADPSLKAAAQGK

-3048 EARQTL
+3048 EARSVL

-3059 QMRREQAQKD
+3059 QARRDQAQKD

-3110 GSGTDKYLDR
+3110 GSDTDKYLDR

-3243 KRLNDEIKEY
+3243 KRLNDKIKEY

-3375 SRAKEWTS
+3375 SRAKEWSS

-3465 QLEQEKEI
+3465 QLEEEKEI
-3473 VEDRYNKEINKL
+3473 VEDRYNKEIGKL

-3571 LEALETRYKEYDML
+3571 LEALETRYKEYDIL

-3676 ELLEYLDSSKLKEEE
+3676 ELLEYLDSSKLKEEQ
-3691 KKKFRQSSV
+3691 KKEFYYSAKT
-3700 KIEPIWEDVDYNGT
+3700 EPIWEDVDYNGT

-3727 NASGKDILDIQQHI
+3727 NASGQDILGIQQHI
-3741 SQKYGQGSIK
+3741 SQKYGQDSIK

-3763 VIQAARL
+3763 VVQAARL

-3784 DYSKGSSSFGISG
+3784 NYSSSPSSFGISG
-3797 GTSNGNRP
+3797 GYNSSSYPSSPSSSKKPSSSSSSKKPSSTSSQKP
-3805 SGGSNGGGGGSTNP
+3805 SGPAAGALIGATHGKKPSSLSGTISNKKSSSSTN
-3819 GSSVSK
+3819 
-3825 DVGDVFKGNNSS
+3825 NY
-3837 KNNWDKTTAGGII
+3837 
-3850 NNIAGSGSMSQQV
+3850 SGHLA
-3863 KNKKDK
+3863 
-3869 NKNTNKTS
+3869 
-3877 TKTQYSQQSSGSNK
+3877 
-3891 NGYSGYWRSYSSGI
+3891 NGGYWRNYSTGI
-3905 ENGPITYTGLAML
+3905 ENGPVTYTGLAML
-3918 HGTPT
+3918 HGTPS

-3946 KFTPINSSGNVTYS
+3946 KFTPVNSSGNVTYS

-3970 DPEEFFSELTSA
+3970 DPEEFFSELASA

>member
-1 MEDFDKKTKG
+1 M
-11 GIEPSQVA
+11 
-19 KEIAQ
+19 
-24 VEQQISQFKN
+24 
-34 NVQKAFSGI
+34 
-43 LDSPI
+43 
-48 DWDKVLMTRQLEV
+48 
-61 LATKQLTNI
+61 
-70 QNEMLKIQ
+70 
-78 QATEKVSGS
+78 
-87 TKDLD
+87 
-92 NKLISLATDY
+92 
-102 DKLQQAQKDLEQIR
+102 
-116 YNQLRIQTLENQK
+116 
-129 FYSQQNAKLRT
+129 
-140 QKDDIKRVVSIEQK
+140 
-154 ETYRAPI
+154 
-161 DFQRNSGF
+161 
-169 RSAPQKE
+169 
-176 MSSKEVLSWFKSLGL
+176 
-191 DKSSFDKFERINTE
+191 
-205 YRETHGKRRSKI
+205 
-217 ENVRLAESI
+217 
-226 ANEKLA
+226 
-232 KEIVEKQN
+232 
-240 PKSFKYG
+240 
-247 DFDFR
+247 
-252 IGGVSTFGTGRG
+252 
-264 DYVPSFVE
+264 
-272 SNGKV
+272 
-277 YPQTTVRLSSP
+277 
-288 ILNNPN
+288 
-294 NIGNVGS
+294 
-301 LQYYGTSSLYTLD
+301 
-314 QKLSQLEK
+314 
-322 EGSPASLEY
+322 
-331 AKEIV
+331 
-336 SKLGEAV
+336 
-343 SKVYEEGVDQKGN
+343 
-356 QSELYRKLM
+356 
-365 GQISKEGTS
+365 
-374 SGLYGALRAKSSDRL
+374 
-389 DNFQIINGEYGNLN
+389 
-403 SESEN
+403 
-408 EKFRRE
+408 
-414 RKDLYKEEIK
+414 
-424 KYGTSLT
+424 
-431 HGSSGDLLSSLIKTI
+431 
-446 EDPITRQLSYII
+446 
-458 NKDVFNEQFFK
+458 
-469 GGNGFAGF
+469 
-477 DEIIK
+477 
-482 SGGGKELIDILQQ
+482 
-495 SISDSFGVEKR
+495 
-506 NGYVRQKEQ
+506 
-515 QLIGSVG
+515 
-522 RNEQGSMI
+522 
-530 RGGDFYNNKDLEIDA
+530 
-545 KTQAWDNLEQS
+545 
-556 YKNTTDSLNAVNSL
+556 
-570 YVELKKRAE
+570 
-579 KLLAEVPDNEN
+579 
-590 VKKVIGLLNYRLKH
+590 
-604 SVGLDKASVDS
+604 
-615 EQTITT
+615 
-621 SANALSNFL
+621 
-630 TQGPSY
+630 
-636 LKSFESYAQKTG
+636 
-648 VTPKFAA
+648 
-655 AEAIS
+655 
-660 QMEDATQEKLE
+660 
-671 QSVKASQEY
+671 
-680 LNFFSNL
+680 
-687 YNSIKESVSKL
+687 
-698 KISEQ
+698 
-703 SKVGN
+703 
-708 KLSQINGGTQEDFYR
+708 
-723 NLSVYY
+723 
-729 DGQDSSERLNEL
+729 
-741 KSLMDSYN
+741 
-749 SARKGH
+749 
-755 KKVPFS
+755 
-761 KKQYN
+761 
-766 SYLEEFNSINEF
+766 
-778 QQIINQGV
+778 
-786 SKLQSG
+786 
-792 VLNVGRS
+792 
-799 LDSKELDNILNV
+799 
-811 VESFIHDKNLFFDFI
+811 
-826 KRFYGETYEIG
+826 
-837 ASSFNRYSEDKGID
+837 
-851 LESLPREWYSGAGK
+851 
-865 GRGVQTPKQR
+865 
-875 FLENKKGL
+875 
-883 SILASLGVGPGEYEK
+883 
-898 GLQNVE
+898 
-904 ERLSL
+904 
-909 KQKQF
+909 
-914 DDNSSLTSEMQDAQ
+914 
-928 NVVTRY
+928 
-934 KEKLAV
+934 
-940 AENSINEIESTF
+940 
-952 KQFLTKTKSGSKID
+952 
-966 WKAIRKDDTLSLLFS
+966 
-981 QQEITDFSK
+981 
-990 QYKKDQDFIKK
+990 
-1001 GQPKEVIDAESYLQN
+1001 
-1016 VGENGNVLLQE
+1016 
-1027 ISYLTQIKTLL
+1027 
-1038 QDTIA
+1038 
-1043 IESRNRAR
+1043 
-1051 IEQSKIASLQQA
+1051 
-1063 QQAQLPQET
+1063 
-1072 PKAAKT
+1072 
-1078 QGVDSASQSAEQ
+1078 
-1090 SAKNAEKALKGEREA
+1090 
-1105 VEENNKALQQH
+1105 
-1116 AKDMGEAAQS
+1116 
-1126 EKEKVNI
+1126 
-1133 SNELSKVLEKEKAN
+1133 
-1147 LNNTEKANDSLI
+1147 
-1159 EKELTLSD
+1159 
-1167 TIKQTGK
+1167 
-1174 DIDKY
+1174 
-1179 SYNYR
+1179 
-1184 KVKLNTKD
+1184 
-1192 GGHTYLDE
+1192 
-1200 AGNKLDYIYSASG
+1200 
-1213 IGSALYESGM
+1213 
-1223 SEAAL
+1223 
-1228 AQTKFFTDAARKGK
+1228 
-1242 NVQTNFDVNRIIN
+1242 
-1255 GSYNRND
+1255 
-1262 QSQFAFQLAASS
+1262 
-1274 IRGNLI
+1274 
-1280 HDANDTVIK
+1280 
-1289 YAKENNLSFDDLIG
+1289 
-1303 GNLGGFNFYENNKI
+1303 
-1317 FDQLATLFNG
+1317 
-1327 SAELA
+1327 
-1332 KQYVEAMG
+1332 
-1340 DPLENLKQSL
+1340 
-1350 TILKELSNN
+1350 
-1359 DLANIFTE
+1359 
-1367 ESIGADIKKNGQR
+1367 
-1380 NFTLVGTLDNI
+1380 
-1391 IKDEAAK
+1391 
-1398 TFKSV
+1398 
-1403 DLKNKA
+1403 
-1409 TKGQLSSKDI
+1409 
-1419 LEGFVQQNLLRMAVN
+1419 
-1434 DDDWLKQ
+1434 
-1441 HGVAEK
+1441 
-1447 DFGAY
+1447 
-1452 RKSVEDNYTQFL
+1452 
-1464 KVDKYAATLTAA
+1464 
-1476 GIGGGSAQ
+1476 
-1484 EDLKNI
+1484 
-1490 IALINYIQQISK
+1490 
-1502 GVSSRLP
+1502 
-1509 GGSLPE
+1509 
-1515 WSNLVQMFQTEQQA
+1515 
-1529 QNEQDA
+1529 
-1535 QQGGKAFNNKLISKY
+1535 
-1550 AKNKKEQYKVIEDMQ
+1550 
-1565 RLELTTKQQGES
+1565 
-1577 QGSQVLMNT
+1577 
-1586 YRQRLAFLEEQLRLI
+1586 EEQ
-1601 DITKLSEEEQVRLNE
+1601 
-1616 KLNDLNQAHITNS
+1616 
-1629 RKIAASQKQ
+1629 
-1638 QVGFL
+1638 
-1643 QKLVGGFKQQITY
+1643 
-1656 LIDMSLA
+1656 
-1663 YQAVGKLRQII
+1663 
-1674 SSVIQKTEELDSRM
+1674 
-1688 VDLQIATGM
+1688 
-1697 NRDEIKVLMKDYVSL
+1697 
-1712 GRELGRTTT
+1712 
-1721 DVAAAANDWLRA
+1721 
-1733 GYEGK
+1733 
-1738 EAAELTKG
+1738 
-1746 SMMLSTLGM
+1746 
-1755 IESAEAT
+1755 
-1762 KYLISTLKGWK
+1762 
-1773 LNAEDVIGVVDKL
+1773 
-1786 TAVDMSA
+1786 
-1793 AISAGD
+1793 
-1799 LALAMSRANNSAKL
+1799 
-1813 AGADMNNFIGYV
+1813 
-1825 TTVADVSQKSAES
+1825 
-1838 VGESFKT
+1838 
-1845 IFSRFGNVKAG
+1845 
-1856 KFVATMEEKN
+1856 N

-1895 TTNWRNIDSVME
+1895 TTNWRDIDSVLE

-1951 DIATNAYGTSV
+1951 DIAADSYGTSV

-2028 FASKLA
+2028 FASKVA
-2034 IGAAS
+2034 IGVAG

-2053 ATTKREGLGSSFV
+2053 ATTKKEGLKSSFV
-2066 TSFKEGIQ
+2066 TSFREGIQ
-2074 ERFLAQQQRAYG
+2074 EKFLAQQQRAYG
-2086 LSLQKLTSQLN
+2086 LSLQKLTSLLG
-2097 EEQVLKAQQ
+2097 EEQALKAQQ
-2106 LQAILLGLEADKK
+2106 LQAILLGLDAEQKK
-2119 KEISSALLEFAKTK
+2119 QLSSALLEFAKNQEIET
-2133 QIDVAFKSVTTET
+2133 AFSSVKVKT

-2152 KMLSAE
+2152 KMLSTE
-2158 TYKQIEQLYR
+2158 TFKEIEQLYQSG
-2168 EHKDVEAEARLREE
+2168 HDADAEARLRKE
-2182 MNNAIANYIG
+2182 MNEAIANYIG
-2192 KLNKATVTLMG
+2192 KLNRATVTVMG
-2203 NNLGTSSELTPQKMM
+2203 NNLETSAGLTPNKMM

-2263 AKTLMGAT
+2263 AKPVAAALMGGSWS
-2271 AVTGP
+2271 VP
-2276 VVGAAVALGT
+2276 VVGAAAALGT

-2398 EAAQKQADAAFVRE
+2398 EAAQKQADAAFVRK
-2412 ENGQSAFGANIDTA
+2412 ENGQSAFGANIEGAKKSIQD
-2426 ADKIKEVEKN
+2426 
-2436 RKDSQKNID
+2436 RKQ
-2445 EFINSI
+2445 
-2451 SRSYD
+2451 
-2456 PINNTIFAE
+2456 
-2465 EDILDTNQKGYY
+2465 
-2477 NGLIQSM
+2477 
-2484 LKDEKWKDYWD
+2484 
-2495 EIKNNQYAEGSE
+2495 QY
-2507 ALEYI
+2507 
-2512 KEKMKEYPERDD
+2512 ERDYD
-2524 SFDREIDEINASMLD
+2524 EAVKAIRERSVTPTEGGKQVRRLAQEYERDVAEINASMVD
-2539 DYKTYIRNLAASG
+2539 DYKTYIRNMAASG
-2552 STAASKLLNTMTDE
+2552 ITAASDLLNNMTDE
-2566 GSALYENVLKQID
+2566 GSVLYENVLKQID
-2579 VSGDVEGQLED
+2579 VSGDVEGQLKE

-2611 QEYSGVQI
+2611 QEYSGTQI
-2619 VSMSFDS
+2619 ASMSFDS

-2633 QKARKEVAKVIEEIF
+2633 QKARKEVAKAIKEIF
-2648 GPDGYDENE
+2648 GADGYDENE

-2667 ISDDGILVDTQ
+2667 VSDDGELVDTK
-2678 DIIPKL
+2678 DIVPKL

-2689 LGGDSFLT
+2689 LNVDNFLT
-2697 NFTKWG
+2697 TFTKWG

-2776 LIDVD
+2776 LTEVD

-2874 NVINAITD
+2874 NVINSITD
-2882 SFEKLAKAQQEQ
+2882 SFEKLAKAQKEQ

-2905 YELLSESLDYADLF
+2905 YELLSESLDYANLF

-2974 QYKEESINTSLS
+2974 QYKEESINTSLA

-3010 AAAYANSAK
+3010 AVSYANSAK
-3019 QGNADPTLKAAAQGK
+3019 QGNANPALKAAAEGK
-3034 HDSITYTPVVTTDI
+3034 HNSITYTPVVTTDI
-3048 EARQTL
+3048 EARSVL

-3059 QMRREQAQKD
+3059 QARRDQAQKD

-3074 TEVENEKEKLKDLPE
+3074 TELENEKEKLKDLPE
-3089 EFDDLDWTRD
+3089 EFGDLDWTRD

-3110 GSGTDKYLDR
+3110 GSDTDKYLDR

-3192 FEVQRENLDDEEAE
+3192 YEVQRENLDDEEAE

-3243 KRLNDEIKEY
+3243 KRLNDKIKEY

-3277 TPYTDKYNSLITQTE
+3277 TPYTDKYNSLIAQTE

-3318 REGYSKE
+3318 REGYS
-3325 ESLEQAERNADY
+3325 ESEALEQAERNADY

-3349 ALGNMIIKAFE
+3349 ALGNMIVKAFE

-3465 QLEQEKEI
+3465 QLEEEKEI
-3473 VEDRYNKEINKL
+3473 VEDRYNKEIGKL

-3518 GIGWSYETD
+3518 GIGWSYEAD

-3676 ELLEYLDSSKLKEEE
+3676 ELLEYLDSSKLKEEQ
-3691 KKKFRQSSV
+3691 KKEFYHSAKT
-3700 KIEPIWEDVDYNGT
+3700 EPIWEDVDYNGT
-3714 LSGDIYNRALYNV
+3714 LSGDTYNRALYNV
-3727 NASGKDILDIQQHI
+3727 NASGKDVLDIQQHI
-3741 SQKYGQGSIK
+3741 SQKYGQDSIK

-3763 VIQAARL
+3763 VVQAARL

-3784 DYSKGSSSFGISG
+3784 DYSKESSSFGISG

-3805 SGGSNGGGGGSTNP
+3805 SSGGSNRGGGGSTNS
-3819 GSSVSK
+3819 GSSVTKPTGGTTTKPNS
-3825 DVGDVFKGNNSS
+3825 SS
-3837 KNNWDKTTAGGII
+3837 KNNWDNTKAGSII
-3850 NNIAGSGSMSQQV
+3850 NNVTGS
-3863 KNKKDK
+3863 KKDK

-3918 HGTPT
+3918 HGTPS

-3970 DPEEFFSELTSA
+3970 DPEKFFSELTSA

>member
-129 FYSQQNAKLRT
+129 FYSRQNAKLHT
-140 QKDDIKRVVSIEQK
+140 QKDDVKRVVSREQK
-154 ETYRAPI
+154 ETYKAPAG
-161 DFQRNSGF
+161 FQRGHGF

-176 MSSKEVLSWFKSLGL
+176 MSSKEVEAWFKSLEL
-191 DKSSFDKFERINTE
+191 DKSSFDKFKRINTE
-205 YRETHGKRRSKI
+205 YREAYGKKRSKV

-252 IGGVSTFGTGRG
+252 IGGVSTFGTGKG

-277 YPQTTVRLSSP
+277 YPQTTVKLSSP

-374 SGLYGALRAKSSDRL
+374 SGLYGALRARSSDRL

-403 SESEN
+403 SESED

-414 RKDLYKEEIK
+414 RKELYKEEIK

-431 HGSSGDLLSSLIKTI
+431 HGNSGDLLSSLIKTI
-446 EDPITRQLSYII
+446 EDPITRQLSYTI

-482 SGGGKELIDILQQ
+482 SGGGKELIDLLQQ

-530 RGGDFYNNKDLEIDA
+530 RGGDFYDNKDLEIDA

-579 KLLAEVPDNEN
+579 KLLAEAPDNEN
-590 VKKVIGLLNYRLKH
+590 VKKVVGLLNYRLKH

-687 YNSIKESVSKL
+687 YNNIKESVSKL

-708 KLSQINGGTQEDFYR
+708 KLSQIKGGTQEDFYR

-741 KSLMDSYN
+741 KGLMDSYD

-761 KKQYN
+761 KKQYD

-786 SKLQSG
+786 SKLQGG

-811 VESFIHDKNLFFDFI
+811 VESFVHDKNLFFDFI

-837 ASSFNRYSEDKGID
+837 ASSFNRYSEDNGID

-928 NVVTRY
+928 NIVTRY

-952 KQFLTKTKSGSKID
+952 KQYLTKTKSGSKID

-1063 QQAQLPQET
+1063 QLPQET
-1072 PKAAKT
+1072 PKAAKA
-1078 QGVDSASQSAEQ
+1078 QEVDSASQSAEQ

-1133 SNELSKVLEKEKAN
+1133 SNELSKVLEKEKTN
-1147 LNNTEKANDSLI
+1147 LNNAEKANDSLI

-1262 QSQFAFQLAASS
+1262 QTQFAFQLAASS

-1409 TKGQLSSKDI
+1409 TKGQLGSKDI

-1447 DFGAY
+1447 DFSAY

-1509 GGSLPE
+1509 AGSLPE

-1856 KFVATMEEKN
+1856 KFVATMEEQN

-1895 TTNWRNIDSVME
+1895 TTNWRDIDSVME

-1951 DIATNAYGTSV
+1951 DIAADAYGTSV

-2053 ATTKREGLGSSFV
+2053 ATTKREGFGSSFV

-2086 LSLQKLTSQLN
+2086 LSLQKLTSQLD
-2097 EEQVLKAQQ
+2097 EEQALKAQQ
-2106 LQAILLGLEADKK
+2106 LQAILLGLDAKQKK
-2119 KEISSALLEFAKTK
+2119 QLSSALLEFAEKK
-2133 QIDVAFKSVTTET
+2133 EIEAAFRSVKVKT

-2152 KMLSAE
+2152 KMLSTE
-2158 TYKQIEQLYR
+2158 TFKEIEQLYKSG
-2168 EHKDVEAEARLREE
+2168 HDARLREE

-2192 KLNKATVTLMG
+2192 KLNRATVTLMG
-2203 NNLGTSSELTPQKMM
+2203 NNLGTSSELTPNKMM

-2236 GLAQAFGAGEGGQM
+2236 GIAQAFGAGEGGQM

-2276 VVGAAVALGT
+2276 VVGAGLALGT

-2398 EAAQKQADAAFVRE
+2398 EAAQKQADAAFVKE
-2412 ENGQSAFGANIDTA
+2412 DEHGQSAFGANIEDA
-2426 ADKIKEVEKN
+2426 KKLVEDRKKE
-2436 RKDSQKNID
+2436 
-2445 EFINSI
+2445 
-2451 SRSYD
+2451 YD
-2456 PINNTIFAE
+2456 
-2465 EDILDTNQKGYY
+2465 
-2477 NGLIQSM
+2477 
-2484 LKDEKWKDYWD
+2484 KDYD
-2495 EIKNNQYAEGSE
+2495 KALKEGSSTTTE
-2507 ALEYI
+2507 SGVTIYHSQTEESERQTEKLTQEY
-2512 KEKMKEYPERDD
+2512 ERDVA
-2524 SFDREIDEINASMLD
+2524 EINASMVD

-2611 QEYSGVQI
+2611 QEYSGTQI
-2619 VSMSFDS
+2619 ASMSFDS

-2633 QKARKEVAKVIEEIF
+2633 QKARKKVAEAIEEIF
-2648 GPDGYDENE
+2648 GADGYDENE

-2667 ISDDGILVDTQ
+2667 ISDDGQLVDTQ
-2678 DIIPKL
+2678 DIVPKL

-2689 LGGDSFLT
+2689 IEGDDSLT
-2697 NFTKWG
+2697 NFVKWG

-2723 IINKD
+2723 IINKQ

-2754 LSENYQDTGTD
+2754 LSENYQDTGTG

-2822 KTTGE
+2822 KTTAE

-2882 SFEKLAKAQQEQ
+2882 SFEKLAKAQKEQ

-2953 QEKTIQIQKTK
+2953 KEKTIQIQKTK

-2974 QYKEESINTSLS
+2974 QYKEESINTSLA

-2995 EAVAKLANEYLALGD
+2995 EAVARLANEYLALGD

-3019 QGNADPTLKAAAQGK
+3019 QGNADPSLKAAAQGK

-3048 EARQTL
+3048 EARSVL

-3059 QMRREQAQKD
+3059 QARREQAQKD

-3110 GSGTDKYLDR
+3110 GSDTDKYLDR

-3243 KRLNDEIKEY
+3243 KRLNDKIKEY

-3277 TPYTDKYNSLITQTE
+3277 TPYTDKYNSLIAQTE

-3505 QQAGQEKERVWRE
+3505 QQAGEEKERVWRE

-3676 ELLEYLDSSKLKEEE
+3676 ELLEYLDSSKLKEEQ
-3691 KKKFRQSSV
+3691 KKEFYYSAKT
-3700 KIEPIWEDVDYNGT
+3700 EPIWEDVDYNGT

-3727 NASGKDILDIQQHI
+3727 NASGQDILGIQQHI
-3741 SQKYGQGSIK
+3741 SQKYGQDSIK

-3763 VIQAARL
+3763 VVQAARL

-3784 DYSKGSSSFGISG
+3784 NYSSAPSSFGISG
-3797 GTSNGNRP
+3797 GYNSSSYPSSSSSSKKPSSSSSSKKPSSTSSLKP
-3805 SGGSNGGGGGSTNP
+3805 SGPVAGALIGATHGKKPSSSTN
-3819 GSSVSK
+3819 
-3825 DVGDVFKGNNSS
+3825 N
-3837 KNNWDKTTAGGII
+3837 
-3850 NNIAGSGSMSQQV
+3850 
-3863 KNKKDK
+3863 
-3869 NKNTNKTS
+3869 
-3877 TKTQYSQQSSGSNK
+3877 
-3891 NGYSGYWRSYSSGI
+3891 YSGYLANGGYWRNYSTGI
-3905 ENGPITYTGLAML
+3905 ENGPVTYTGLAML
-3918 HGTPT
+3918 HGTPS

-3946 KFTPINSSGNVTYS
+3946 KFTPVNSSGNVTYS

-3970 DPEEFFSELTSA
+3970 DPEEFFSELASA

>member
-1 MEDFDKKTKG
+1 M
-11 GIEPSQVA
+11 
-19 KEIAQ
+19 
-24 VEQQISQFKN
+24 
-34 NVQKAFSGI
+34 
-43 LDSPI
+43 
-48 DWDKVLMTRQLEV
+48 
-61 LATKQLTNI
+61 
-70 QNEMLKIQ
+70 
-78 QATEKVSGS
+78 
-87 TKDLD
+87 
-92 NKLISLATDY
+92 
-102 DKLQQAQKDLEQIR
+102 
-116 YNQLRIQTLENQK
+116 
-129 FYSQQNAKLRT
+129 
-140 QKDDIKRVVSIEQK
+140 
-154 ETYRAPI
+154 
-161 DFQRNSGF
+161 
-169 RSAPQKE
+169 
-176 MSSKEVLSWFKSLGL
+176 
-191 DKSSFDKFERINTE
+191 
-205 YRETHGKRRSKI
+205 
-217 ENVRLAESI
+217 
-226 ANEKLA
+226 
-232 KEIVEKQN
+232 
-240 PKSFKYG
+240 
-247 DFDFR
+247 
-252 IGGVSTFGTGRG
+252 
-264 DYVPSFVE
+264 
-272 SNGKV
+272 
-277 YPQTTVRLSSP
+277 
-288 ILNNPN
+288 
-294 NIGNVGS
+294 
-301 LQYYGTSSLYTLD
+301 
-314 QKLSQLEK
+314 
-322 EGSPASLEY
+322 
-331 AKEIV
+331 
-336 SKLGEAV
+336 
-343 SKVYEEGVDQKGN
+343 
-356 QSELYRKLM
+356 
-365 GQISKEGTS
+365 
-374 SGLYGALRAKSSDRL
+374 
-389 DNFQIINGEYGNLN
+389 
-403 SESEN
+403 
-408 EKFRRE
+408 
-414 RKDLYKEEIK
+414 
-424 KYGTSLT
+424 
-431 HGSSGDLLSSLIKTI
+431 
-446 EDPITRQLSYII
+446 
-458 NKDVFNEQFFK
+458 
-469 GGNGFAGF
+469 
-477 DEIIK
+477 
-482 SGGGKELIDILQQ
+482 
-495 SISDSFGVEKR
+495 
-506 NGYVRQKEQ
+506 
-515 QLIGSVG
+515 
-522 RNEQGSMI
+522 
-530 RGGDFYNNKDLEIDA
+530 
-545 KTQAWDNLEQS
+545 
-556 YKNTTDSLNAVNSL
+556 
-570 YVELKKRAE
+570 
-579 KLLAEVPDNEN
+579 
-590 VKKVIGLLNYRLKH
+590 
-604 SVGLDKASVDS
+604 
-615 EQTITT
+615 
-621 SANALSNFL
+621 
-630 TQGPSY
+630 
-636 LKSFESYAQKTG
+636 
-648 VTPKFAA
+648 
-655 AEAIS
+655 
-660 QMEDATQEKLE
+660 
-671 QSVKASQEY
+671 
-680 LNFFSNL
+680 
-687 YNSIKESVSKL
+687 
-698 KISEQ
+698 
-703 SKVGN
+703 
-708 KLSQINGGTQEDFYR
+708 
-723 NLSVYY
+723 
-729 DGQDSSERLNEL
+729 
-741 KSLMDSYN
+741 
-749 SARKGH
+749 
-755 KKVPFS
+755 
-761 KKQYN
+761 
-766 SYLEEFNSINEF
+766 
-778 QQIINQGV
+778 
-786 SKLQSG
+786 
-792 VLNVGRS
+792 
-799 LDSKELDNILNV
+799 
-811 VESFIHDKNLFFDFI
+811 
-826 KRFYGETYEIG
+826 
-837 ASSFNRYSEDKGID
+837 
-851 LESLPREWYSGAGK
+851 
-865 GRGVQTPKQR
+865 
-875 FLENKKGL
+875 
-883 SILASLGVGPGEYEK
+883 
-898 GLQNVE
+898 
-904 ERLSL
+904 
-909 KQKQF
+909 
-914 DDNSSLTSEMQDAQ
+914 
-928 NVVTRY
+928 
-934 KEKLAV
+934 
-940 AENSINEIESTF
+940 
-952 KQFLTKTKSGSKID
+952 
-966 WKAIRKDDTLSLLFS
+966 
-981 QQEITDFSK
+981 
-990 QYKKDQDFIKK
+990 
-1001 GQPKEVIDAESYLQN
+1001 
-1016 VGENGNVLLQE
+1016 
-1027 ISYLTQIKTLL
+1027 
-1038 QDTIA
+1038 
-1043 IESRNRAR
+1043 
-1051 IEQSKIASLQQA
+1051 
-1063 QQAQLPQET
+1063 
-1072 PKAAKT
+1072 
-1078 QGVDSASQSAEQ
+1078 
-1090 SAKNAEKALKGEREA
+1090 
-1105 VEENNKALQQH
+1105 
-1116 AKDMGEAAQS
+1116 
-1126 EKEKVNI
+1126 
-1133 SNELSKVLEKEKAN
+1133 
-1147 LNNTEKANDSLI
+1147 
-1159 EKELTLSD
+1159 
-1167 TIKQTGK
+1167 
-1174 DIDKY
+1174 
-1179 SYNYR
+1179 
-1184 KVKLNTKD
+1184 
-1192 GGHTYLDE
+1192 
-1200 AGNKLDYIYSASG
+1200 
-1213 IGSALYESGM
+1213 
-1223 SEAAL
+1223 
-1228 AQTKFFTDAARKGK
+1228 
-1242 NVQTNFDVNRIIN
+1242 
-1255 GSYNRND
+1255 
-1262 QSQFAFQLAASS
+1262 
-1274 IRGNLI
+1274 
-1280 HDANDTVIK
+1280 
-1289 YAKENNLSFDDLIG
+1289 
-1303 GNLGGFNFYENNKI
+1303 
-1317 FDQLATLFNG
+1317 
-1327 SAELA
+1327 
-1332 KQYVEAMG
+1332 
-1340 DPLENLKQSL
+1340 
-1350 TILKELSNN
+1350 
-1359 DLANIFTE
+1359 
-1367 ESIGADIKKNGQR
+1367 
-1380 NFTLVGTLDNI
+1380 
-1391 IKDEAAK
+1391 
-1398 TFKSV
+1398 
-1403 DLKNKA
+1403 
-1409 TKGQLSSKDI
+1409 
-1419 LEGFVQQNLLRMAVN
+1419 
-1434 DDDWLKQ
+1434 
-1441 HGVAEK
+1441 
-1447 DFGAY
+1447 
-1452 RKSVEDNYTQFL
+1452 
-1464 KVDKYAATLTAA
+1464 
-1476 GIGGGSAQ
+1476 
-1484 EDLKNI
+1484 
-1490 IALINYIQQISK
+1490 
-1502 GVSSRLP
+1502 
-1509 GGSLPE
+1509 
-1515 WSNLVQMFQTEQQA
+1515 
-1529 QNEQDA
+1529 
-1535 QQGGKAFNNKLISKY
+1535 
-1550 AKNKKEQYKVIEDMQ
+1550 
-1565 RLELTTKQQGES
+1565 
-1577 QGSQVLMNT
+1577 
-1586 YRQRLAFLEEQLRLI
+1586 EEQ
-1601 DITKLSEEEQVRLNE
+1601 
-1616 KLNDLNQAHITNS
+1616 
-1629 RKIAASQKQ
+1629 
-1638 QVGFL
+1638 
-1643 QKLVGGFKQQITY
+1643 
-1656 LIDMSLA
+1656 
-1663 YQAVGKLRQII
+1663 
-1674 SSVIQKTEELDSRM
+1674 
-1688 VDLQIATGM
+1688 
-1697 NRDEIKVLMKDYVSL
+1697 
-1712 GRELGRTTT
+1712 
-1721 DVAAAANDWLRA
+1721 
-1733 GYEGK
+1733 
-1738 EAAELTKG
+1738 
-1746 SMMLSTLGM
+1746 
-1755 IESAEAT
+1755 
-1762 KYLISTLKGWK
+1762 
-1773 LNAEDVIGVVDKL
+1773 
-1786 TAVDMSA
+1786 
-1793 AISAGD
+1793 
-1799 LALAMSRANNSAKL
+1799 
-1813 AGADMNNFIGYV
+1813 
-1825 TTVADVSQKSAES
+1825 
-1838 VGESFKT
+1838 
-1845 IFSRFGNVKAG
+1845 
-1856 KFVATMEEKN
+1856 N

-1951 DIATNAYGTSV
+1951 DIAADAYGTSV

-2010 HLVISAITM
+2010 HLVISAITV

-2028 FASKLA
+2028 FASNLA

-2053 ATTKREGLGSSFV
+2053 ATTKKEGIRSSFV

-2074 ERFLAQQQRAYG
+2074 EKFLAQQQRAYG
-2086 LSLQKLTSQLN
+2086 LSLQKLTSQLD
-2097 EEQVLKAQQ
+2097 EESALKAQQ
-2106 LQAILLGLEADKK
+2106 LQAILLGLDAEQKK
-2119 KEISSALLEFAKTK
+2119 QLSSALLEFAKTK

-2203 NNLGTSSELTPQKMM
+2203 NNLGTSSELTPGKMM

-2236 GLAQAFGAGEGGQM
+2236 GIAQTFGAGEGGQM

-2263 AKTLMGAT
+2263 AKPVAAALMGGSWS
-2271 AVTGP
+2271 VP

-2346 LSDDDYS
+2346 LSDEDYS

-2436 RKDSQKNID
+2436 RKDSQNNID

-2456 PINNTIFAE
+2456 PTTNLIFAD

-2512 KEKMKEYPERDD
+2512 KEKMKEYPEHDT
-2524 SFDREIDEINASMLD
+2524 SFDREIAEINASMID

-2552 STAASKLLNTMTDE
+2552 SVAASELLNNMTDE

-2619 VSMSFDS
+2619 ASMSFDS

-2689 LGGDSFLT
+2689 LGGDNFLT

-2882 SFEKLAKAQQEQ
+2882 SFEKLAKAQKEQ

-2974 QYKEESINTSLS
+2974 QYKEESINTSLA

-3059 QMRREQAQKD
+3059 QQRREQAQKD

-3110 GSGTDKYLDR
+3110 GSDTDKYLDR

-3243 KRLNDEIKEY
+3243 KRLNDKIKEY

-3277 TPYTDKYNSLITQTE
+3277 TPYTDKYNSLIAQTE

-3473 VEDRYNKEINKL
+3473 VEDRYNKEIGKL

-3676 ELLEYLDSSKLKEEE
+3676 ELLEYLDSSKLKEEQ
-3691 KKKFRQSSV
+3691 KKEFYYSV
-3700 KIEPIWEDVDYNGT
+3700 KTEPIWEDVDYNGT

-3727 NASGKDILDIQQHI
+3727 NASGQDILGIQQHI
-3741 SQKYGQGSIK
+3741 SQKYGQDSIK

-3763 VIQAARL
+3763 VVQAARL

-3784 DYSKGSSSFGISG
+3784 NYSSAPSSFGISG
-3797 GTSNGNRP
+3797 GYNSSSYPSSPSSSKKPSSSSSSKKPSSTSSQKP
-3805 SGGSNGGGGGSTNP
+3805 SGPAAGALIGATHGKKPSSLSGTISNKKSSSSTN
-3819 GSSVSK
+3819 
-3825 DVGDVFKGNNSS
+3825 NY
-3837 KNNWDKTTAGGII
+3837 
-3850 NNIAGSGSMSQQV
+3850 SGHLA
-3863 KNKKDK
+3863 
-3869 NKNTNKTS
+3869 
-3877 TKTQYSQQSSGSNK
+3877 
-3891 NGYSGYWRSYSSGI
+3891 NGGYWRNYSTGI
-3905 ENGPITYTGLAML
+3905 ENGPVTYTGLAML
-3918 HGTPT
+3918 HGTPS

-3946 KFTPINSSGNVTYS
+3946 KFTPVNSSGNVTYS

-3970 DPEEFFSELTSA
+3970 DPEEFFSELASA

>member
-1 MEDFDKKTKG
+1 MEDFDKKTNG

-92 NKLISLATDY
+92 DKLISLATDY

-116 YNQLRIQTLENQK
+116 YNQLKIQRLENQK
-129 FYSQQNAKLRT
+129 IYSQQNAKLHT
-140 QKDDIKRVVSIEQK
+140 QKDDIKRVVSREQK
-154 ETYRAPI
+154 ETYKAPA
-161 DFQRNSGF
+161 DFQRGHGF

-176 MSSKEVLSWFKSLGL
+176 MSSKEVEAWFKSLGL
-191 DKSSFDKFERINTE
+191 DKSSFDKFKRINTE
-205 YRETHGKRRSKI
+205 YREAYGKKRSKV

-252 IGGVSTFGTGRG
+252 IGGVSTFGTGKG

-272 SNGKV
+272 SNGKI
-277 YPQTTVRLSSP
+277 YPQTTVKLSSP

-314 QKLSQLEK
+314 QKLNQLEK

-331 AKEIV
+331 AKEII
-336 SKLGEAV
+336 SKLGDAV

-365 GQISKEGTS
+365 GQISKEGTT
-374 SGLYGALRAKSSDRL
+374 SGLYGALRARSSDRL

-403 SESEN
+403 SESED

-414 RKDLYKEEIK
+414 RKELYKEEIK

-431 HGSSGDLLSSLIKTI
+431 HGNSGDLLSSLIKTI
-446 EDPITRQLSYII
+446 EDPITRQLSYTI

-482 SGGGKELIDILQQ
+482 SGGGKELIDLLQQ

-530 RGGDFYNNKDLEIDA
+530 RGGDSYDNKDLEIDA

-579 KLLAEVPDNEN
+579 QLLAETPDNEN
-590 VKKVIGLLNYRLKH
+590 VKKVVDLLNYRLKH

-671 QSVKASQEY
+671 QSVRASQEY

-708 KLSQINGGTQEDFYR
+708 KLSQIKGGTQEDFYR

-741 KSLMDSYN
+741 KGLMDSYD

-786 SKLQSG
+786 SKLQG
-792 VLNVGRS
+792 GILNVGRS

-811 VESFIHDKNLFFDFI
+811 VESFVHDKNLFFDFI

-837 ASSFNRYSEDKGID
+837 ASSFNRYSEDNGID
-851 LESLPREWYSGAGK
+851 LESLPREWYSGVGK

-928 NVVTRY
+928 NIVTRY
-934 KEKLAV
+934 KEKLAA

-952 KQFLTKTKSGSKID
+952 KQYLTKTKSGSKID

-1001 GQPKEVIDAESYLQN
+1001 GKPKEVIDAESYLQN

-1051 IEQSKIASLQQA
+1051 IEQSKIASLQQV

-1078 QGVDSASQSAEQ
+1078 QEVNSASQSAEQ

-1126 EKEKVNI
+1126 EKEKINI
-1133 SNELSKVLEKEKAN
+1133 SNELSKVLEKEKGN
-1147 LNNTEKANDSLI
+1147 LNNAEKANDSLI

-1184 KVKLNTKD
+1184 KVKLDTKD

-1200 AGNKLDYIYSASG
+1200 SGNKLDYIYSASG

-1262 QSQFAFQLAASS
+1262 QTQFAFQLAASS

-1317 FDQLATLFNG
+1317 FDQLTTLFNG

-1380 NFTLVGTLDNI
+1380 SFTLVGTLDNI

-1509 GGSLPE
+1509 AGSLPE

-1535 QQGGKAFNNKLISKY
+1535 QQGGKAFNNKLINKY

-1565 RLELTTKQQGES
+1565 RLELTTQREGES

-1643 QKLVGGFKQQITY
+1643 QKLVGGFKQQLTY

-1663 YQAVGKLRQII
+1663 YQAVGKLKQII
-1674 SSVIQKTEELDSRM
+1674 SAVIQKTEELDSRM

-1712 GRELGRTTT
+1712 GHELGRTTT

-1813 AGADMNNFIGYV
+1813 AGADMDNFIGYV

-1845 IFSRFGNVKAG
+1845 I
-1856 KFVATMEEKN
+1856 
-1866 ASGYNDQEFENL
+1866 D
-1878 NDIEKV
+1878 
-1884 LGTVGIKLRTS
+1884 
-1895 TTNWRNIDSVME
+1895 
-1907 EIGQKWGGWD
+1907 
-1917 QTTQNAVATA
+1917 
-1927 VAGTRQRENV
+1927 
-1937 LTLFANWDQVSKYA
+1937 
-1951 DIATNAYGTSV
+1951 
-1962 SKMEAYTDSVEASKN
+1962 
-1977 RLTNA
+1977 
-1982 VEKWSLSL
+1982 
-1990 DQSETIKFFYNS
+1990 
-2002 LSTLAENI
+2002 
-2010 HLVISAITM
+2010 
-2019 FLAITRGGQ
+2019 
-2028 FASKLA
+2028 
-2034 IGAAS
+2034 
-2039 IGNKLMSTSNYFEQ
+2039 
-2053 ATTKREGLGSSFV
+2053 
-2066 TSFKEGIQ
+2066 
-2074 ERFLAQQQRAYG
+2074 
-2086 LSLQKLTSQLN
+2086 
-2097 EEQVLKAQQ
+2097 
-2106 LQAILLGLEADKK
+2106 
-2119 KEISSALLEFAKTK
+2119 
-2133 QIDVAFKSVTTET
+2133 
-2146 LLTLAE
+2146 
-2152 KMLSAE
+2152 
-2158 TYKQIEQLYR
+2158 
-2168 EHKDVEAEARLREE
+2168 
-2182 MNNAIANYIG
+2182 
-2192 KLNKATVTLMG
+2192 
-2203 NNLGTSSELTPQKMM
+2203 
-2218 AQGAISMGAM
+2218 
-2228 AIGGLGGS
+2228 
-2236 GLAQAFGAGEGGQM
+2236 
-2250 FGSMVGGMAAPML
+2250 FGSN
-2263 AKTLMGAT
+2263 
-2271 AVTGP
+2271 
-2276 VVGAAVALGT
+2276 VA
-2286 LVVGAVVKGIKA
+2286 
-2298 SREKALKNLQEEFKS
+2298 
-2313 DVEVYNNMKTQLIN
+2313 
-2327 AEKFDK
+2327 
-2333 LKSGVDTMGRNVS
+2333 
-2346 LSDDDYS
+2346 
-2353 KYLELSNQLAE
+2353 
-2364 VFPSL
+2364 
-2369 VIRTDEA
+2369 
-2376 GNKIVGFGD
+2376 
-2385 ALGDVVPA
+2385 
-2393 IKEMT
+2393 
-2398 EAAQKQADAAFVRE
+2398 
-2412 ENGQSAFGANIDTA
+2412 
-2426 ADKIKEVEKN
+2426 
-2436 RKDSQKNID
+2436 
-2445 EFINSI
+2445 
-2451 SRSYD
+2451 
-2456 PINNTIFAE
+2456 
-2465 EDILDTNQKGYY
+2465 
-2477 NGLIQSM
+2477 
-2484 LKDEKWKDYWD
+2484 
-2495 EIKNNQYAEGSE
+2495 
-2507 ALEYI
+2507 
-2512 KEKMKEYPERDD
+2512 
-2524 SFDREIDEINASMLD
+2524 
-2539 DYKTYIRNLAASG
+2539 
-2552 STAASKLLNTMTDE
+2552 
-2566 GSALYENVLKQID
+2566 
-2579 VSGDVEGQLED
+2579 
-2590 AIDLLNNTFEKLNE
+2590 
-2604 ITLSFGG
+2604 
-2611 QEYSGVQI
+2611 
-2619 VSMSFDS
+2619 
-2626 FDFVGDA
+2626 
-2633 QKARKEVAKVIEEIF
+2633 
-2648 GPDGYDENE
+2648 
-2657 KKIILSLGFE
+2657 
-2667 ISDDGILVDTQ
+2667 
-2678 DIIPKL
+2678 
-2684 AEALG
+2684 
-2689 LGGDSFLT
+2689 
-2697 NFTKWG
+2697 
-2703 NIGDWTPEQLKRVY
+2703 
-2717 ELVNKG
+2717 
-2723 IINKD
+2723 
-2728 TSATGVYNV
+2728 
-2737 LQSEPQNA
+2737 
-2745 KESQIRRDY
+2745 
-2754 LSENYQDTGTD
+2754 
-2765 ITQYLLDVKNG
+2765 
-2776 LIDVD
+2776 
-2781 DNEILEKWG
+2781 
-2790 HLGSGMVQ
+2790 
-2798 TISESA
+2798 
-2804 KEISGIVKEEG
+2804 
-2815 ATSEEAV
+2815 
-2822 KTTGE
+2822 
-2827 KIKSTLE
+2827 
-2834 QYDSAILGSFKD
+2834 
-2846 TAQKYAQEVFSGIET
+2846 
-2861 GTNGYI
+2861 
-2867 DTASEMV
+2867 
-2874 NVINAITD
+2874 
-2882 SFEKLAKAQQEQ
+2882 
-2894 ADEGTVSWKTY
+2894 
-2905 YELLSESLDYADLF
+2905 
-2919 ESDGNGNLKLV
+2919 
-2930 TDARKKMYEI
+2930 
-2940 QRDALKAQIEASI
+2940 
-2953 QEKTIQIQKTK
+2953 
-2964 AIIQQIDATG
+2964 
-2974 QYKEESINTSLS
+2974 
-2986 VIESMNVEG
+2986 
-2995 EAVAKLANEYLALGD
+2995 
-3010 AAAYANSAK
+3010 
-3019 QGNADPTLKAAAQGK
+3019 
-3034 HDSITYTPVVTTDI
+3034 
-3048 EARQTL
+3048 
-3054 TGKEA
+3054 
-3059 QMRREQAQKD
+3059 
-3069 LERLE
+3069 
-3074 TEVENEKEKLKDLPE
+3074 
-3089 EFDDLDWTRD
+3089 
-3099 WDRDA
+3099 
-3104 NLSGGS
+3104 
-3110 GSGTDKYLDR
+3110 
-3120 LKSKLAGVNKEW
+3120 
-3132 YQMAKFKNWPLKVGQ
+3132 
-3147 EGNYYTAIRNT
+3147 
-3158 LGDIIKRL
+3158 
-3166 EAKLALELASNGVT
+3166 
-3180 EEYYSLLQQLQE
+3180 
-3192 FEVQRENLDDEEAE
+3192 
-3206 DRISIL
+3206 
-3212 ESQGLLNSRLIQA
+3212 
-3225 YEVLVS
+3225 
-3231 TADTEA
+3231 
-3237 EYYEYQ
+3237 
-3243 KRLNDEIKEY
+3243 
-3253 KELLYTTLQYWK
+3253 
-3265 DLLDIRLEYESY
+3265 
-3277 TPYTDKYNSLITQTE
+3277 
-3292 ANLRQQMLNAAD
+3292 
-3304 RAATAYTNLYNAAR
+3304 
-3318 REGYSKE
+3318 
-3325 ESLEQAERNADY
+3325 
-3337 QGAVKQYAEAFK
+3337 
-3349 ALGNMIIKAFE
+3349 
-3360 DKVQELQQKIDDMGD
+3360 
-3375 SRAKEWTS
+3375 
-3383 IEQIESYYGNL
+3383 
-3394 DKLYNYILDRAQVTL
+3394 
-3409 QNVDTLTDE
+3409 
-3418 EIQKIVDGAN
+3418 
-3428 DAIKNINDNMID
+3428 
-3440 LYKDIKSY
+3440 
-3448 QEDIYS
+3448 
-3454 ALTNEIGRYKK
+3454 
-3465 QLEQEKEI
+3465 
-3473 VEDRYNKEINKL
+3473 
-3485 TDKQK
+3485 
-3490 SIERTNKLLQIQQQI
+3490 
-3505 QQAGQEKERVWRE
+3505 
-3518 GIGWSYETD
+3518 
-3527 RTKQKELQ
+3527 
-3535 KQLKDFQL
+3535 
-3543 QDQIDDLSNAK
+3543 
-3554 DAELNTLNERI
+3554 
-3565 ANWDEY
+3565 
-3571 LEALETRYKEYDML
+3571 
-3585 QEQKL
+3585 
-3590 LKELLGVETQEAV
+3590 
-3603 EAMIKGDM
+3603 
-3611 NSFVDYI
+3611 
-3618 DKNQAGLLENMTDVY
+3618 
-3633 MNFGTTFGGF
+3633 
-3643 LDGYKNNLETLDYYN
+3643 
-3658 KRTLDLLKASD
+3658 
-3669 FNATNGS
+3669 
-3676 ELLEYLDSSKLKEEE
+3676 
-3691 KKKFRQSSV
+3691 
-3700 KIEPIWEDVDYNGT
+3700 
-3714 LSGDIYNRALYNV
+3714 
-3727 NASGKDILDIQQHI
+3727 
-3741 SQKYGQGSIK
+3741 
-3751 KDGLLGDQTLSA
+3751 
-3763 VIQAARL
+3763 
-3770 GDSEAIQF
+3770 
-3778 AQKYGI
+3778 
-3784 DYSKGSSSFGISG
+3784 
-3797 GTSNGNRP
+3797 
-3805 SGGSNGGGGGSTNP
+3805 
-3819 GSSVSK
+3819 
-3825 DVGDVFKGNNSS
+3825 
-3837 KNNWDKTTAGGII
+3837 
-3850 NNIAGSGSMSQQV
+3850 
-3863 KNKKDK
+3863 
-3869 NKNTNKTS
+3869 
-3877 TKTQYSQQSSGSNK
+3877 
-3891 NGYSGYWRSYSSGI
+3891 
-3905 ENGPITYTGLAML
+3905 
-3918 HGTPT
+3918 
-3923 TPEYVLNSDQAYS
+3923 
-3936 LLRYMATNSP
+3936 
-3946 KFTPINSSGNVTYS
+3946 
-3960 YGDIIMNGVN
+3960 
-3970 DPEEFFSELTSA
+3970 
-3982 MDRKYSTTKNRK
+3982 

>member
-1 MEDFDKKTKG
+1 M
-11 GIEPSQVA
+11 
-19 KEIAQ
+19 
-24 VEQQISQFKN
+24 
-34 NVQKAFSGI
+34 
-43 LDSPI
+43 
-48 DWDKVLMTRQLEV
+48 
-61 LATKQLTNI
+61 
-70 QNEMLKIQ
+70 
-78 QATEKVSGS
+78 
-87 TKDLD
+87 
-92 NKLISLATDY
+92 
-102 DKLQQAQKDLEQIR
+102 
-116 YNQLRIQTLENQK
+116 
-129 FYSQQNAKLRT
+129 
-140 QKDDIKRVVSIEQK
+140 
-154 ETYRAPI
+154 
-161 DFQRNSGF
+161 
-169 RSAPQKE
+169 
-176 MSSKEVLSWFKSLGL
+176 
-191 DKSSFDKFERINTE
+191 
-205 YRETHGKRRSKI
+205 
-217 ENVRLAESI
+217 
-226 ANEKLA
+226 
-232 KEIVEKQN
+232 
-240 PKSFKYG
+240 
-247 DFDFR
+247 
-252 IGGVSTFGTGRG
+252 
-264 DYVPSFVE
+264 
-272 SNGKV
+272 
-277 YPQTTVRLSSP
+277 
-288 ILNNPN
+288 
-294 NIGNVGS
+294 
-301 LQYYGTSSLYTLD
+301 
-314 QKLSQLEK
+314 
-322 EGSPASLEY
+322 
-331 AKEIV
+331 
-336 SKLGEAV
+336 
-343 SKVYEEGVDQKGN
+343 
-356 QSELYRKLM
+356 
-365 GQISKEGTS
+365 
-374 SGLYGALRAKSSDRL
+374 
-389 DNFQIINGEYGNLN
+389 
-403 SESEN
+403 
-408 EKFRRE
+408 
-414 RKDLYKEEIK
+414 
-424 KYGTSLT
+424 
-431 HGSSGDLLSSLIKTI
+431 
-446 EDPITRQLSYII
+446 
-458 NKDVFNEQFFK
+458 
-469 GGNGFAGF
+469 
-477 DEIIK
+477 
-482 SGGGKELIDILQQ
+482 
-495 SISDSFGVEKR
+495 
-506 NGYVRQKEQ
+506 
-515 QLIGSVG
+515 
-522 RNEQGSMI
+522 
-530 RGGDFYNNKDLEIDA
+530 
-545 KTQAWDNLEQS
+545 
-556 YKNTTDSLNAVNSL
+556 
-570 YVELKKRAE
+570 
-579 KLLAEVPDNEN
+579 
-590 VKKVIGLLNYRLKH
+590 
-604 SVGLDKASVDS
+604 
-615 EQTITT
+615 
-621 SANALSNFL
+621 
-630 TQGPSY
+630 
-636 LKSFESYAQKTG
+636 
-648 VTPKFAA
+648 
-655 AEAIS
+655 
-660 QMEDATQEKLE
+660 
-671 QSVKASQEY
+671 
-680 LNFFSNL
+680 
-687 YNSIKESVSKL
+687 
-698 KISEQ
+698 
-703 SKVGN
+703 
-708 KLSQINGGTQEDFYR
+708 
-723 NLSVYY
+723 
-729 DGQDSSERLNEL
+729 
-741 KSLMDSYN
+741 
-749 SARKGH
+749 
-755 KKVPFS
+755 
-761 KKQYN
+761 
-766 SYLEEFNSINEF
+766 
-778 QQIINQGV
+778 
-786 SKLQSG
+786 
-792 VLNVGRS
+792 
-799 LDSKELDNILNV
+799 
-811 VESFIHDKNLFFDFI
+811 
-826 KRFYGETYEIG
+826 
-837 ASSFNRYSEDKGID
+837 
-851 LESLPREWYSGAGK
+851 
-865 GRGVQTPKQR
+865 
-875 FLENKKGL
+875 
-883 SILASLGVGPGEYEK
+883 
-898 GLQNVE
+898 
-904 ERLSL
+904 
-909 KQKQF
+909 
-914 DDNSSLTSEMQDAQ
+914 
-928 NVVTRY
+928 
-934 KEKLAV
+934 
-940 AENSINEIESTF
+940 
-952 KQFLTKTKSGSKID
+952 
-966 WKAIRKDDTLSLLFS
+966 
-981 QQEITDFSK
+981 
-990 QYKKDQDFIKK
+990 
-1001 GQPKEVIDAESYLQN
+1001 
-1016 VGENGNVLLQE
+1016 
-1027 ISYLTQIKTLL
+1027 
-1038 QDTIA
+1038 
-1043 IESRNRAR
+1043 
-1051 IEQSKIASLQQA
+1051 
-1063 QQAQLPQET
+1063 
-1072 PKAAKT
+1072 
-1078 QGVDSASQSAEQ
+1078 
-1090 SAKNAEKALKGEREA
+1090 
-1105 VEENNKALQQH
+1105 
-1116 AKDMGEAAQS
+1116 
-1126 EKEKVNI
+1126 
-1133 SNELSKVLEKEKAN
+1133 
-1147 LNNTEKANDSLI
+1147 
-1159 EKELTLSD
+1159 
-1167 TIKQTGK
+1167 
-1174 DIDKY
+1174 
-1179 SYNYR
+1179 
-1184 KVKLNTKD
+1184 
-1192 GGHTYLDE
+1192 
-1200 AGNKLDYIYSASG
+1200 
-1213 IGSALYESGM
+1213 
-1223 SEAAL
+1223 
-1228 AQTKFFTDAARKGK
+1228 
-1242 NVQTNFDVNRIIN
+1242 
-1255 GSYNRND
+1255 
-1262 QSQFAFQLAASS
+1262 
-1274 IRGNLI
+1274 
-1280 HDANDTVIK
+1280 
-1289 YAKENNLSFDDLIG
+1289 
-1303 GNLGGFNFYENNKI
+1303 
-1317 FDQLATLFNG
+1317 
-1327 SAELA
+1327 
-1332 KQYVEAMG
+1332 
-1340 DPLENLKQSL
+1340 
-1350 TILKELSNN
+1350 
-1359 DLANIFTE
+1359 
-1367 ESIGADIKKNGQR
+1367 
-1380 NFTLVGTLDNI
+1380 
-1391 IKDEAAK
+1391 
-1398 TFKSV
+1398 
-1403 DLKNKA
+1403 
-1409 TKGQLSSKDI
+1409 
-1419 LEGFVQQNLLRMAVN
+1419 
-1434 DDDWLKQ
+1434 
-1441 HGVAEK
+1441 
-1447 DFGAY
+1447 
-1452 RKSVEDNYTQFL
+1452 
-1464 KVDKYAATLTAA
+1464 
-1476 GIGGGSAQ
+1476 
-1484 EDLKNI
+1484 
-1490 IALINYIQQISK
+1490 
-1502 GVSSRLP
+1502 
-1509 GGSLPE
+1509 
-1515 WSNLVQMFQTEQQA
+1515 
-1529 QNEQDA
+1529 
-1535 QQGGKAFNNKLISKY
+1535 
-1550 AKNKKEQYKVIEDMQ
+1550 
-1565 RLELTTKQQGES
+1565 
-1577 QGSQVLMNT
+1577 
-1586 YRQRLAFLEEQLRLI
+1586 EEQ
-1601 DITKLSEEEQVRLNE
+1601 
-1616 KLNDLNQAHITNS
+1616 
-1629 RKIAASQKQ
+1629 
-1638 QVGFL
+1638 
-1643 QKLVGGFKQQITY
+1643 
-1656 LIDMSLA
+1656 
-1663 YQAVGKLRQII
+1663 
-1674 SSVIQKTEELDSRM
+1674 
-1688 VDLQIATGM
+1688 
-1697 NRDEIKVLMKDYVSL
+1697 
-1712 GRELGRTTT
+1712 
-1721 DVAAAANDWLRA
+1721 
-1733 GYEGK
+1733 
-1738 EAAELTKG
+1738 
-1746 SMMLSTLGM
+1746 
-1755 IESAEAT
+1755 
-1762 KYLISTLKGWK
+1762 
-1773 LNAEDVIGVVDKL
+1773 
-1786 TAVDMSA
+1786 
-1793 AISAGD
+1793 
-1799 LALAMSRANNSAKL
+1799 
-1813 AGADMNNFIGYV
+1813 
-1825 TTVADVSQKSAES
+1825 
-1838 VGESFKT
+1838 
-1845 IFSRFGNVKAG
+1845 
-1856 KFVATMEEKN
+1856 N

-1895 TTNWRNIDSVME
+1895 TTNWRDIDSVLE

-1951 DIATNAYGTSV
+1951 DIAADAYGTSV

-2010 HLVISAITM
+2010 HLVISAIAM

-2053 ATTKREGLGSSFV
+2053 ATTKREGIKSSFV

-2086 LSLQKLTSQLN
+2086 LSLQKLTSLLD
-2097 EEQVLKAQQ
+2097 EEQAFKAQQ
-2106 LQAILLGLEADKK
+2106 LQAILLDLDAAKK
-2119 KEISSALLEFAKTK
+2119 KELSSALLALAEGKK
-2133 QIDVAFKSVTTET
+2133 LET
-2146 LLTLAE
+2146 VIASIEPETQLTLAK
-2152 KMLSAE
+2152 KMLSVE
-2158 TYKQIEQLYR
+2158 TYKEIEQLY
-2168 EHKDVEAEARLREE
+2168 KKGNDAKTEARLRKEL
-2182 MNNAIANYIG
+2182 NKAIANYIG
-2192 KLNKATVTLMG
+2192 KLDENALRMMS
-2203 NNLGTSSELTPQKMM
+2203 NNLGASAELTPNKMM

-2276 VVGAAVALGT
+2276 VIGAGLALGT

-2436 RKDSQKNID
+2436 RKSTKKQID
-2445 EFINSI
+2445 NFSVTTDNVGT
-2451 SRSYD
+2451 R
-2456 PINNTIFAE
+2456 TV
-2465 EDILDTNQKGYY
+2465 DIESLDTNYKSYY
-2477 NGLIQSM
+2477 NQLTSDM
-2484 LKDEKWKDYWD
+2484 LKDEAWKDYAED
-2495 EIKNNQYAEGSE
+2495 IQNNSYGVERDYTKNK
-2507 ALEYI
+2507 ALKYI
-2512 KEKMKEYPERDD
+2512 EEKMKEYFESDN
-2524 SFDREIDEINASMLD
+2524 SFDQEIAEINASMVD

-2552 STAASKLLNTMTDE
+2552 DKAASDLLNSMTDE
-2566 GSALYENVLKQID
+2566 ESVLYENVLKQID
-2579 VSGDVEGQLED
+2579 VSGDVEGQLEK
-2590 AIDLLNNTFEKLNE
+2590 AIGSLNSTFEKLNE

-2611 QEYSGVQI
+2611 QEYSGTQI
-2619 VSMSFDS
+2619 ASMSFDS

-2633 QKARKEVAKVIEEIF
+2633 QKARKEVAKVIKEIF
-2648 GPDGYDENE
+2648 GADGYDENE

-2667 ISDDGILVDTQ
+2667 VSDDGELVDTQ
-2678 DIIPKL
+2678 DIVPKL

-2689 LGGDSFLT
+2689 LNGDNFLT
-2697 NFTKWG
+2697 TFTKWG

-2728 TSATGVYNV
+2728 TTATGVYNV

-2745 KESQIRRDY
+2745 KESQTRRDY

-2776 LIDVD
+2776 LKVD
-2781 DNEILEKWG
+2781 DNVILEKWG

-2804 KEISGIVKEEG
+2804 KEISGIIKEEG
-2815 ATSEEAV
+2815 VTQEKIV

-2882 SFEKLAKAQQEQ
+2882 SFEKLAKAQKEQ

-2974 QYKEESINTSLS
+2974 QYKEESINTSLA

-2995 EAVAKLANEYLALGD
+2995 EAVAQLANQYLALGD
-3010 AAAYANSAK
+3010 AVAYANSAK
-3019 QGNADPTLKAAAQGK
+3019 QGNADPALKAAAEGK
-3034 HDSITYTPVVTTDI
+3034 HDSITYTPVVTTDM
-3048 EARQTL
+3048 EARGAL

-3059 QMRREQAQKD
+3059 QARRDQAQKD

-3074 TEVENEKEKLKDLPE
+3074 AEVENEKEKLKDLPE

-3110 GSGTDKYLDR
+3110 GSDTDKYLDR

-3192 FEVQRENLDDEEAE
+3192 YEVQRENLDDEEAE

-3243 KRLNDEIKEY
+3243 KRLNDKIKEY

-3277 TPYTDKYNSLITQTE
+3277 TPYTDKYNSLIAQTE

-3318 REGYSKE
+3318 REGYS
-3325 ESLEQAERNADY
+3325 ESEALEQAERNADY

-3349 ALGNMIIKAFE
+3349 ALGNMIVKAFE

-3465 QLEQEKEI
+3465 QLEEEKEI
-3473 VEDRYNKEINKL
+3473 VEDRYNKEIGKL

-3490 SIERTNKLLQIQQQI
+3490 SIERTNKLLQIQHQI

-3611 NSFVDYI
+3611 NSFIDYI

-3676 ELLEYLDSSKLKEEE
+3676 ELLEYLDSSKLKEEQ
-3691 KKKFRQSSV
+3691 KKEFYHSTKT
-3700 KIEPIWEDVDYNGT
+3700 EPIWEDVDYNGT
-3714 LSGDIYNRALYNV
+3714 LSGDTYNRALYNV

-3741 SQKYGQGSIK
+3741 SQKYGQDSIK

-3763 VIQAARL
+3763 VVQAARL

-3784 DYSKGSSSFGISG
+3784 SYNSAPSSFGISG
-3797 GTSNGNRP
+3797 G
-3805 SGGSNGGGGGSTNP
+3805 
-3819 GSSVSK
+3819 
-3825 DVGDVFKGNNSS
+3825 SS
-3837 KNNWDKTTAGGII
+3837 KRTPNYYTSSN
-3850 NNIAGSGSMSQQV
+3850 SGKKDDSLPLV
-3863 KNKKDK
+3863 PIPNKKP
-3869 NKNTNKTS
+3869 
-3877 TKTQYSQQSSGSNK
+3877 SGSNK
-3891 NGYSGYWRSYSSGI
+3891 TTMKDQFYQQSHSSNKSNKGGYWRSYSSGI

-3918 HGTPT
+3918 HGTPS

-3970 DPEEFFSELTSA
+3970 DPEKFFSELTSA

>member
-1 MEDFDKKTKG
+1 MEDFDKKTNG

-24 VEQQISQFKN
+24 AEQQISQFKN

-48 DWDKVLMTRQLEV
+48 DWDKVLMTRQLEE

-116 YNQLRIQTLENQK
+116 YNQLRIQRLENQK
-129 FYSQQNAKLRT
+129 IYSQQNAKLHT
-140 QKDDIKRVVSIEQK
+140 QKDDIKRVVSREQK
-154 ETYRAPI
+154 ETYKAPA
-161 DFQRNSGF
+161 DFQRGNGF

-176 MSSKEVLSWFKSLGL
+176 MSSKEVEAWFKSLGL
-191 DKSSFDKFERINTE
+191 DKSSFDKFKRINTE
-205 YRETHGKRRSKI
+205 YREAHGKKRSKV

-252 IGGVSTFGTGRG
+252 IGGVSTFGTGKG

-272 SNGKV
+272 SNGKI
-277 YPQTTVRLSSP
+277 YPQTTVKLSSP

-314 QKLSQLEK
+314 QKLNQLEK

-331 AKEIV
+331 AKEII
-336 SKLGEAV
+336 SKLGDAV

-365 GQISKEGTS
+365 GQISKEGTT
-374 SGLYGALRAKSSDRL
+374 SGLYGALRARSSDRL

-403 SESEN
+403 SESED

-414 RKDLYKEEIK
+414 RKELYKEEIK

-431 HGSSGDLLSSLIKTI
+431 HGNSGDLLSSLIKTI
-446 EDPITRQLSYII
+446 EDPITRQLSYTI

-482 SGGGKELIDILQQ
+482 SGGGKELIDLLQQ

-530 RGGDFYNNKDLEIDA
+530 RGGDSYDNKDLEIDA
-545 KTQAWDNLEQS
+545 KTQAWDNLGQS

-579 KLLAEVPDNEN
+579 QLLAETPDNEN
-590 VKKVIGLLNYRLKH
+590 VKKVVDLLNYRLKH

-671 QSVKASQEY
+671 QSVRASQEY

-708 KLSQINGGTQEDFYR
+708 KLSQIKGGTQEDFYR

-741 KSLMDSYN
+741 KGLMDSYD

-786 SKLQSG
+786 SKLQG
-792 VLNVGRS
+792 GILNVGRS

-811 VESFIHDKNLFFDFI
+811 VESFVHDKNLFFDFI

-837 ASSFNRYSEDKGID
+837 ASSFNRYSEDNGID
-851 LESLPREWYSGAGK
+851 LESLPREWYSGVGK

-928 NVVTRY
+928 NIVTRY

-952 KQFLTKTKSGSKID
+952 KQYLTKTKSGSKID

-1001 GQPKEVIDAESYLQN
+1001 GKPKEVIDAESYLQN

-1072 PKAAKT
+1072 PKAEKT
-1078 QGVDSASQSAEQ
+1078 QEVGSASQNAEQ

-1133 SNELSKVLEKEKAN
+1133 SNELSKVLEKEKGN
-1147 LNNTEKANDSLI
+1147 LNNAEKANDSLI

-1262 QSQFAFQLAASS
+1262 QTQFAFQLAASS

-1359 DLANIFTE
+1359 NLANIFTE

-1509 GGSLPE
+1509 AGSLPE

-1535 QQGGKAFNNKLISKY
+1535 QQGGKAFNNKLINKY
-1550 AKNKKEQYKVIEDMQ
+1550 TKNKKEQYKVIEDMQ
-1565 RLELTTKQQGES
+1565 RLELTTQREGES

-1643 QKLVGGFKQQITY
+1643 QKLVGGFKQQLTY

-1663 YQAVGKLRQII
+1663 YQAVGKLKQII

-1845 IFSRFGNVKAG
+1845 I
-1856 KFVATMEEKN
+1856 
-1866 ASGYNDQEFENL
+1866 D
-1878 NDIEKV
+1878 
-1884 LGTVGIKLRTS
+1884 
-1895 TTNWRNIDSVME
+1895 
-1907 EIGQKWGGWD
+1907 
-1917 QTTQNAVATA
+1917 
-1927 VAGTRQRENV
+1927 
-1937 LTLFANWDQVSKYA
+1937 
-1951 DIATNAYGTSV
+1951 
-1962 SKMEAYTDSVEASKN
+1962 
-1977 RLTNA
+1977 
-1982 VEKWSLSL
+1982 
-1990 DQSETIKFFYNS
+1990 
-2002 LSTLAENI
+2002 
-2010 HLVISAITM
+2010 
-2019 FLAITRGGQ
+2019 
-2028 FASKLA
+2028 
-2034 IGAAS
+2034 
-2039 IGNKLMSTSNYFEQ
+2039 
-2053 ATTKREGLGSSFV
+2053 
-2066 TSFKEGIQ
+2066 
-2074 ERFLAQQQRAYG
+2074 
-2086 LSLQKLTSQLN
+2086 
-2097 EEQVLKAQQ
+2097 
-2106 LQAILLGLEADKK
+2106 
-2119 KEISSALLEFAKTK
+2119 
-2133 QIDVAFKSVTTET
+2133 
-2146 LLTLAE
+2146 
-2152 KMLSAE
+2152 
-2158 TYKQIEQLYR
+2158 
-2168 EHKDVEAEARLREE
+2168 
-2182 MNNAIANYIG
+2182 
-2192 KLNKATVTLMG
+2192 
-2203 NNLGTSSELTPQKMM
+2203 
-2218 AQGAISMGAM
+2218 
-2228 AIGGLGGS
+2228 
-2236 GLAQAFGAGEGGQM
+2236 
-2250 FGSMVGGMAAPML
+2250 FGSN
-2263 AKTLMGAT
+2263 
-2271 AVTGP
+2271 
-2276 VVGAAVALGT
+2276 VA
-2286 LVVGAVVKGIKA
+2286 
-2298 SREKALKNLQEEFKS
+2298 
-2313 DVEVYNNMKTQLIN
+2313 
-2327 AEKFDK
+2327 
-2333 LKSGVDTMGRNVS
+2333 
-2346 LSDDDYS
+2346 
-2353 KYLELSNQLAE
+2353 
-2364 VFPSL
+2364 
-2369 VIRTDEA
+2369 
-2376 GNKIVGFGD
+2376 
-2385 ALGDVVPA
+2385 
-2393 IKEMT
+2393 
-2398 EAAQKQADAAFVRE
+2398 
-2412 ENGQSAFGANIDTA
+2412 
-2426 ADKIKEVEKN
+2426 
-2436 RKDSQKNID
+2436 
-2445 EFINSI
+2445 
-2451 SRSYD
+2451 
-2456 PINNTIFAE
+2456 
-2465 EDILDTNQKGYY
+2465 
-2477 NGLIQSM
+2477 
-2484 LKDEKWKDYWD
+2484 
-2495 EIKNNQYAEGSE
+2495 
-2507 ALEYI
+2507 
-2512 KEKMKEYPERDD
+2512 
-2524 SFDREIDEINASMLD
+2524 
-2539 DYKTYIRNLAASG
+2539 
-2552 STAASKLLNTMTDE
+2552 
-2566 GSALYENVLKQID
+2566 
-2579 VSGDVEGQLED
+2579 
-2590 AIDLLNNTFEKLNE
+2590 
-2604 ITLSFGG
+2604 
-2611 QEYSGVQI
+2611 
-2619 VSMSFDS
+2619 
-2626 FDFVGDA
+2626 
-2633 QKARKEVAKVIEEIF
+2633 
-2648 GPDGYDENE
+2648 
-2657 KKIILSLGFE
+2657 
-2667 ISDDGILVDTQ
+2667 
-2678 DIIPKL
+2678 
-2684 AEALG
+2684 
-2689 LGGDSFLT
+2689 
-2697 NFTKWG
+2697 
-2703 NIGDWTPEQLKRVY
+2703 
-2717 ELVNKG
+2717 
-2723 IINKD
+2723 
-2728 TSATGVYNV
+2728 
-2737 LQSEPQNA
+2737 
-2745 KESQIRRDY
+2745 
-2754 LSENYQDTGTD
+2754 
-2765 ITQYLLDVKNG
+2765 
-2776 LIDVD
+2776 
-2781 DNEILEKWG
+2781 
-2790 HLGSGMVQ
+2790 
-2798 TISESA
+2798 
-2804 KEISGIVKEEG
+2804 
-2815 ATSEEAV
+2815 
-2822 KTTGE
+2822 
-2827 KIKSTLE
+2827 
-2834 QYDSAILGSFKD
+2834 
-2846 TAQKYAQEVFSGIET
+2846 
-2861 GTNGYI
+2861 
-2867 DTASEMV
+2867 
-2874 NVINAITD
+2874 
-2882 SFEKLAKAQQEQ
+2882 
-2894 ADEGTVSWKTY
+2894 
-2905 YELLSESLDYADLF
+2905 
-2919 ESDGNGNLKLV
+2919 
-2930 TDARKKMYEI
+2930 
-2940 QRDALKAQIEASI
+2940 
-2953 QEKTIQIQKTK
+2953 
-2964 AIIQQIDATG
+2964 
-2974 QYKEESINTSLS
+2974 
-2986 VIESMNVEG
+2986 
-2995 EAVAKLANEYLALGD
+2995 
-3010 AAAYANSAK
+3010 
-3019 QGNADPTLKAAAQGK
+3019 
-3034 HDSITYTPVVTTDI
+3034 
-3048 EARQTL
+3048 
-3054 TGKEA
+3054 
-3059 QMRREQAQKD
+3059 
-3069 LERLE
+3069 
-3074 TEVENEKEKLKDLPE
+3074 
-3089 EFDDLDWTRD
+3089 
-3099 WDRDA
+3099 
-3104 NLSGGS
+3104 
-3110 GSGTDKYLDR
+3110 
-3120 LKSKLAGVNKEW
+3120 
-3132 YQMAKFKNWPLKVGQ
+3132 
-3147 EGNYYTAIRNT
+3147 
-3158 LGDIIKRL
+3158 
-3166 EAKLALELASNGVT
+3166 
-3180 EEYYSLLQQLQE
+3180 
-3192 FEVQRENLDDEEAE
+3192 
-3206 DRISIL
+3206 
-3212 ESQGLLNSRLIQA
+3212 
-3225 YEVLVS
+3225 
-3231 TADTEA
+3231 
-3237 EYYEYQ
+3237 
-3243 KRLNDEIKEY
+3243 
-3253 KELLYTTLQYWK
+3253 
-3265 DLLDIRLEYESY
+3265 
-3277 TPYTDKYNSLITQTE
+3277 
-3292 ANLRQQMLNAAD
+3292 
-3304 RAATAYTNLYNAAR
+3304 
-3318 REGYSKE
+3318 
-3325 ESLEQAERNADY
+3325 
-3337 QGAVKQYAEAFK
+3337 
-3349 ALGNMIIKAFE
+3349 
-3360 DKVQELQQKIDDMGD
+3360 
-3375 SRAKEWTS
+3375 
-3383 IEQIESYYGNL
+3383 
-3394 DKLYNYILDRAQVTL
+3394 
-3409 QNVDTLTDE
+3409 
-3418 EIQKIVDGAN
+3418 
-3428 DAIKNINDNMID
+3428 
-3440 LYKDIKSY
+3440 
-3448 QEDIYS
+3448 
-3454 ALTNEIGRYKK
+3454 
-3465 QLEQEKEI
+3465 
-3473 VEDRYNKEINKL
+3473 
-3485 TDKQK
+3485 
-3490 SIERTNKLLQIQQQI
+3490 
-3505 QQAGQEKERVWRE
+3505 
-3518 GIGWSYETD
+3518 
-3527 RTKQKELQ
+3527 
-3535 KQLKDFQL
+3535 
-3543 QDQIDDLSNAK
+3543 
-3554 DAELNTLNERI
+3554 
-3565 ANWDEY
+3565 
-3571 LEALETRYKEYDML
+3571 
-3585 QEQKL
+3585 
-3590 LKELLGVETQEAV
+3590 
-3603 EAMIKGDM
+3603 
-3611 NSFVDYI
+3611 
-3618 DKNQAGLLENMTDVY
+3618 
-3633 MNFGTTFGGF
+3633 
-3643 LDGYKNNLETLDYYN
+3643 
-3658 KRTLDLLKASD
+3658 
-3669 FNATNGS
+3669 
-3676 ELLEYLDSSKLKEEE
+3676 
-3691 KKKFRQSSV
+3691 
-3700 KIEPIWEDVDYNGT
+3700 
-3714 LSGDIYNRALYNV
+3714 
-3727 NASGKDILDIQQHI
+3727 
-3741 SQKYGQGSIK
+3741 
-3751 KDGLLGDQTLSA
+3751 
-3763 VIQAARL
+3763 
-3770 GDSEAIQF
+3770 
-3778 AQKYGI
+3778 
-3784 DYSKGSSSFGISG
+3784 
-3797 GTSNGNRP
+3797 
-3805 SGGSNGGGGGSTNP
+3805 
-3819 GSSVSK
+3819 
-3825 DVGDVFKGNNSS
+3825 
-3837 KNNWDKTTAGGII
+3837 
-3850 NNIAGSGSMSQQV
+3850 
-3863 KNKKDK
+3863 
-3869 NKNTNKTS
+3869 
-3877 TKTQYSQQSSGSNK
+3877 
-3891 NGYSGYWRSYSSGI
+3891 
-3905 ENGPITYTGLAML
+3905 
-3918 HGTPT
+3918 
-3923 TPEYVLNSDQAYS
+3923 
-3936 LLRYMATNSP
+3936 
-3946 KFTPINSSGNVTYS
+3946 
-3960 YGDIIMNGVN
+3960 
-3970 DPEEFFSELTSA
+3970 
-3982 MDRKYSTTKNRK
+3982 

>member
-1 MEDFDKKTKG
+1 ME
-11 GIEPSQVA
+11 E
-19 KEIAQ
+19 
-24 VEQQISQFKN
+24 
-34 NVQKAFSGI
+34 
-43 LDSPI
+43 
-48 DWDKVLMTRQLEV
+48 
-61 LATKQLTNI
+61 
-70 QNEMLKIQ
+70 
-78 QATEKVSGS
+78 
-87 TKDLD
+87 
-92 NKLISLATDY
+92 
-102 DKLQQAQKDLEQIR
+102 
-116 YNQLRIQTLENQK
+116 
-129 FYSQQNAKLRT
+129 QNA
-140 QKDDIKRVVSIEQK
+140 
-154 ETYRAPI
+154 P
-161 DFQRNSGF
+161 
-169 RSAPQKE
+169 
-176 MSSKEVLSWFKSLGL
+176 
-191 DKSSFDKFERINTE
+191 
-205 YRETHGKRRSKI
+205 
-217 ENVRLAESI
+217 
-226 ANEKLA
+226 
-232 KEIVEKQN
+232 
-240 PKSFKYG
+240 
-247 DFDFR
+247 
-252 IGGVSTFGTGRG
+252 
-264 DYVPSFVE
+264 
-272 SNGKV
+272 
-277 YPQTTVRLSSP
+277 
-288 ILNNPN
+288 
-294 NIGNVGS
+294 
-301 LQYYGTSSLYTLD
+301 
-314 QKLSQLEK
+314 
-322 EGSPASLEY
+322 
-331 AKEIV
+331 
-336 SKLGEAV
+336 
-343 SKVYEEGVDQKGN
+343 
-356 QSELYRKLM
+356 
-365 GQISKEGTS
+365 
-374 SGLYGALRAKSSDRL
+374 
-389 DNFQIINGEYGNLN
+389 
-403 SESEN
+403 
-408 EKFRRE
+408 
-414 RKDLYKEEIK
+414 
-424 KYGTSLT
+424 
-431 HGSSGDLLSSLIKTI
+431 
-446 EDPITRQLSYII
+446 
-458 NKDVFNEQFFK
+458 
-469 GGNGFAGF
+469 
-477 DEIIK
+477 
-482 SGGGKELIDILQQ
+482 
-495 SISDSFGVEKR
+495 
-506 NGYVRQKEQ
+506 
-515 QLIGSVG
+515 
-522 RNEQGSMI
+522 
-530 RGGDFYNNKDLEIDA
+530 
-545 KTQAWDNLEQS
+545 
-556 YKNTTDSLNAVNSL
+556 
-570 YVELKKRAE
+570 
-579 KLLAEVPDNEN
+579 
-590 VKKVIGLLNYRLKH
+590 
-604 SVGLDKASVDS
+604 
-615 EQTITT
+615 
-621 SANALSNFL
+621 
-630 TQGPSY
+630 
-636 LKSFESYAQKTG
+636 
-648 VTPKFAA
+648 
-655 AEAIS
+655 
-660 QMEDATQEKLE
+660 
-671 QSVKASQEY
+671 
-680 LNFFSNL
+680 
-687 YNSIKESVSKL
+687 
-698 KISEQ
+698 
-703 SKVGN
+703 
-708 KLSQINGGTQEDFYR
+708 
-723 NLSVYY
+723 
-729 DGQDSSERLNEL
+729 
-741 KSLMDSYN
+741 
-749 SARKGH
+749 
-755 KKVPFS
+755 
-761 KKQYN
+761 
-766 SYLEEFNSINEF
+766 
-778 QQIINQGV
+778 
-786 SKLQSG
+786 
-792 VLNVGRS
+792 
-799 LDSKELDNILNV
+799 
-811 VESFIHDKNLFFDFI
+811 
-826 KRFYGETYEIG
+826 
-837 ASSFNRYSEDKGID
+837 
-851 LESLPREWYSGAGK
+851 
-865 GRGVQTPKQR
+865 
-875 FLENKKGL
+875 
-883 SILASLGVGPGEYEK
+883 
-898 GLQNVE
+898 
-904 ERLSL
+904 
-909 KQKQF
+909 
-914 DDNSSLTSEMQDAQ
+914 
-928 NVVTRY
+928 
-934 KEKLAV
+934 
-940 AENSINEIESTF
+940 
-952 KQFLTKTKSGSKID
+952 
-966 WKAIRKDDTLSLLFS
+966 
-981 QQEITDFSK
+981 
-990 QYKKDQDFIKK
+990 
-1001 GQPKEVIDAESYLQN
+1001 
-1016 VGENGNVLLQE
+1016 
-1027 ISYLTQIKTLL
+1027 
-1038 QDTIA
+1038 
-1043 IESRNRAR
+1043 
-1051 IEQSKIASLQQA
+1051 
-1063 QQAQLPQET
+1063 
-1072 PKAAKT
+1072 
-1078 QGVDSASQSAEQ
+1078 
-1090 SAKNAEKALKGEREA
+1090 
-1105 VEENNKALQQH
+1105 
-1116 AKDMGEAAQS
+1116 
-1126 EKEKVNI
+1126 
-1133 SNELSKVLEKEKAN
+1133 
-1147 LNNTEKANDSLI
+1147 
-1159 EKELTLSD
+1159 
-1167 TIKQTGK
+1167 
-1174 DIDKY
+1174 
-1179 SYNYR
+1179 
-1184 KVKLNTKD
+1184 
-1192 GGHTYLDE
+1192 
-1200 AGNKLDYIYSASG
+1200 
-1213 IGSALYESGM
+1213 
-1223 SEAAL
+1223 
-1228 AQTKFFTDAARKGK
+1228 
-1242 NVQTNFDVNRIIN
+1242 
-1255 GSYNRND
+1255 
-1262 QSQFAFQLAASS
+1262 
-1274 IRGNLI
+1274 
-1280 HDANDTVIK
+1280 
-1289 YAKENNLSFDDLIG
+1289 
-1303 GNLGGFNFYENNKI
+1303 
-1317 FDQLATLFNG
+1317 
-1327 SAELA
+1327 
-1332 KQYVEAMG
+1332 
-1340 DPLENLKQSL
+1340 
-1350 TILKELSNN
+1350 
-1359 DLANIFTE
+1359 
-1367 ESIGADIKKNGQR
+1367 
-1380 NFTLVGTLDNI
+1380 
-1391 IKDEAAK
+1391 
-1398 TFKSV
+1398 
-1403 DLKNKA
+1403 
-1409 TKGQLSSKDI
+1409 
-1419 LEGFVQQNLLRMAVN
+1419 
-1434 DDDWLKQ
+1434 
-1441 HGVAEK
+1441 
-1447 DFGAY
+1447 
-1452 RKSVEDNYTQFL
+1452 
-1464 KVDKYAATLTAA
+1464 
-1476 GIGGGSAQ
+1476 
-1484 EDLKNI
+1484 
-1490 IALINYIQQISK
+1490 
-1502 GVSSRLP
+1502 
-1509 GGSLPE
+1509 
-1515 WSNLVQMFQTEQQA
+1515 
-1529 QNEQDA
+1529 
-1535 QQGGKAFNNKLISKY
+1535 
-1550 AKNKKEQYKVIEDMQ
+1550 
-1565 RLELTTKQQGES
+1565 
-1577 QGSQVLMNT
+1577 
-1586 YRQRLAFLEEQLRLI
+1586 
-1601 DITKLSEEEQVRLNE
+1601 
-1616 KLNDLNQAHITNS
+1616 
-1629 RKIAASQKQ
+1629 
-1638 QVGFL
+1638 
-1643 QKLVGGFKQQITY
+1643 
-1656 LIDMSLA
+1656 
-1663 YQAVGKLRQII
+1663 
-1674 SSVIQKTEELDSRM
+1674 
-1688 VDLQIATGM
+1688 
-1697 NRDEIKVLMKDYVSL
+1697 
-1712 GRELGRTTT
+1712 
-1721 DVAAAANDWLRA
+1721 
-1733 GYEGK
+1733 
-1738 EAAELTKG
+1738 
-1746 SMMLSTLGM
+1746 
-1755 IESAEAT
+1755 
-1762 KYLISTLKGWK
+1762 
-1773 LNAEDVIGVVDKL
+1773 
-1786 TAVDMSA
+1786 
-1793 AISAGD
+1793 
-1799 LALAMSRANNSAKL
+1799 
-1813 AGADMNNFIGYV
+1813 
-1825 TTVADVSQKSAES
+1825 
-1838 VGESFKT
+1838 
-1845 IFSRFGNVKAG
+1845 
-1856 KFVATMEEKN
+1856 
-1866 ASGYNDQEFENL
+1866 GYNDQEFENL

-1895 TTNWRNIDSVME
+1895 TTNWRDIDSVME

-1951 DIATNAYGTSV
+1951 DIAADAYGTSV

-2053 ATTKREGLGSSFV
+2053 ATTKREGIKSSFV
-2066 TSFKEGIQ
+2066 TSFREGLQ

-2086 LSLQKLTSQLN
+2086 LSLQKLTSQID
-2097 EEQVLKAQQ
+2097 EEQALKAQQ
-2106 LQAILLGLEADKK
+2106 LQAILLDLDAAKK
-2119 KEISSALLEFAKTK
+2119 RELSSALLEFAKTK

-2192 KLNKATVTLMG
+2192 KLNRATVTVMG
-2203 NNLGTSSELTPQKMM
+2203 NNLETSAGLTPNKMM

-2276 VVGAAVALGT
+2276 VIGAGLALGT

-2398 EAAQKQADAAFVRE
+2398 EAAQKQADAAFVKE
-2412 ENGQSAFGANIDTA
+2412 DEHGQSAFGANIEDA
-2426 ADKIKEVEKN
+2426 KKLVEDRKKE
-2436 RKDSQKNID
+2436 
-2445 EFINSI
+2445 
-2451 SRSYD
+2451 YD
-2456 PINNTIFAE
+2456 
-2465 EDILDTNQKGYY
+2465 
-2477 NGLIQSM
+2477 
-2484 LKDEKWKDYWD
+2484 KDYD
-2495 EIKNNQYAEGSE
+2495 KALKEGSSTTTE
-2507 ALEYI
+2507 SGVTIYHSQTEESKRQTEKLTQEY
-2512 KEKMKEYPERDD
+2512 ERDVA
-2524 SFDREIDEINASMLD
+2524 EINASMVD

-2552 STAASKLLNTMTDE
+2552 DKAASDLLNNMTDE
-2566 GSALYENVLKQID
+2566 GSVLYENVLKQID

-2590 AIDLLNNTFEKLNE
+2590 AIDSLNSTFEKLNE

-2611 QEYSGVQI
+2611 QEYSGTQI
-2619 VSMSFDS
+2619 ASMNFDS

-2633 QKARKEVAKVIEEIF
+2633 QKARKKVAEAIKEIF
-2648 GPDGYDENE
+2648 WGDGEYDENE

-2667 ISDDGILVDTQ
+2667 VSDDGELIDTQ
-2678 DIIPKL
+2678 DIVSKL

-2689 LGGDSFLT
+2689 LNGDNFLAIS
-2697 NFTKWG
+2697 TKWG
-2703 NIGDWTPEQLKRVY
+2703 IEDWTPEQLKRVY

-2728 TSATGVYNV
+2728 TTATGVYNV

-2745 KESQIRRDY
+2745 KDSQTRRDY

-2776 LIDVD
+2776 LTEVD
-2781 DNEILEKWG
+2781 DNVILEKWG

-2815 ATSEEAV
+2815 VTQEEIV
-2822 KTTGE
+2822 KTTAE

-2882 SFEKLAKAQQEQ
+2882 SFEKLAKAQKEQ

-2953 QEKTIQIQKTK
+2953 KEKTIEIQKAK
-2964 AIIQQIDATG
+2964 AIIKQVEDTG
-2974 QYKEESINTSLS
+2974 KVKEESINTSLA

-2995 EAVAKLANEYLALGD
+2995 EAVARLANEYLALGD
-3010 AAAYANSAK
+3010 AAAYANGAK
-3019 QGNADPTLKAAAQGK
+3019 QGNADPSLKAAAEGK
-3034 HDSITYTPVVTTDI
+3034 HNSITYTPVVTTDI
-3048 EARQTL
+3048 EARSVL

-3059 QMRREQAQKD
+3059 QARRDQAQKD

-3074 TEVENEKEKLKDLPE
+3074 TELENEKEKLKDLPE

-3110 GSGTDKYLDR
+3110 GSDTDKYLDR

-3132 YQMAKFKNWPLKVGQ
+3132 YQMAKFKNWPLKAGQ

-3192 FEVQRENLDDEEAE
+3192 YEVQRENLDDEEAE

-3243 KRLNDEIKEY
+3243 KRLNDKIKEY

-3277 TPYTDKYNSLITQTE
+3277 TPYTDKYNSLIAQTE

-3318 REGYSKE
+3318 REGYS
-3325 ESLEQAERNADY
+3325 ESEALEQAERNADY

-3349 ALGNMIIKAFE
+3349 ALGNMIVKAFE

-3473 VEDRYNKEINKL
+3473 VEDRYNKEIGKL

-3633 MNFGTTFGGF
+3633 MNFGTTFSGF

-3676 ELLEYLDSSKLKEEE
+3676 ELLEYLDSSKLKEEQ
-3691 KKKFRQSSV
+3691 KKEFYHSAKT
-3700 KIEPIWEDVDYNGT
+3700 EPIWEDVDYNGT
-3714 LSGDIYNRALYNV
+3714 LSGDTYNRALYNV

-3741 SQKYGQGSIK
+3741 SQKYGQDSIK

-3763 VIQAARL
+3763 VVQAARL

-3784 DYSKGSSSFGISG
+3784 SYNSAPSSFGISG
-3797 GTSNGNRP
+3797 GSSKRTSNYYTP
-3805 SGGSNGGGGGSTNP
+3805 SNSGK
-3819 GSSVSK
+3819 K
-3825 DVGDVFKGNNSS
+3825 DDSLPLVP
-3837 KNNWDKTTAGGII
+3837 IP
-3850 NNIAGSGSMSQQV
+3850 
-3863 KNKKDK
+3863 NKKP
-3869 NKNTNKTS
+3869 
-3877 TKTQYSQQSSGSNK
+3877 SGSNK
-3891 NGYSGYWRSYSSGI
+3891 TTMKDQFYQQSHSSNKSHKGGYWRSYSSGI

-3918 HGTPT
+3918 HGTPS

-3970 DPEEFFSELTSA
+3970 DPEKFFSELTSA

>member
-1 MEDFDKKTKG
+1 M
-11 GIEPSQVA
+11 
-19 KEIAQ
+19 
-24 VEQQISQFKN
+24 
-34 NVQKAFSGI
+34 
-43 LDSPI
+43 
-48 DWDKVLMTRQLEV
+48 
-61 LATKQLTNI
+61 
-70 QNEMLKIQ
+70 
-78 QATEKVSGS
+78 
-87 TKDLD
+87 
-92 NKLISLATDY
+92 
-102 DKLQQAQKDLEQIR
+102 
-116 YNQLRIQTLENQK
+116 
-129 FYSQQNAKLRT
+129 
-140 QKDDIKRVVSIEQK
+140 
-154 ETYRAPI
+154 
-161 DFQRNSGF
+161 
-169 RSAPQKE
+169 
-176 MSSKEVLSWFKSLGL
+176 
-191 DKSSFDKFERINTE
+191 
-205 YRETHGKRRSKI
+205 
-217 ENVRLAESI
+217 
-226 ANEKLA
+226 
-232 KEIVEKQN
+232 
-240 PKSFKYG
+240 
-247 DFDFR
+247 
-252 IGGVSTFGTGRG
+252 
-264 DYVPSFVE
+264 
-272 SNGKV
+272 
-277 YPQTTVRLSSP
+277 
-288 ILNNPN
+288 
-294 NIGNVGS
+294 
-301 LQYYGTSSLYTLD
+301 
-314 QKLSQLEK
+314 
-322 EGSPASLEY
+322 
-331 AKEIV
+331 
-336 SKLGEAV
+336 
-343 SKVYEEGVDQKGN
+343 
-356 QSELYRKLM
+356 
-365 GQISKEGTS
+365 
-374 SGLYGALRAKSSDRL
+374 
-389 DNFQIINGEYGNLN
+389 
-403 SESEN
+403 
-408 EKFRRE
+408 
-414 RKDLYKEEIK
+414 
-424 KYGTSLT
+424 
-431 HGSSGDLLSSLIKTI
+431 
-446 EDPITRQLSYII
+446 
-458 NKDVFNEQFFK
+458 
-469 GGNGFAGF
+469 
-477 DEIIK
+477 
-482 SGGGKELIDILQQ
+482 
-495 SISDSFGVEKR
+495 
-506 NGYVRQKEQ
+506 
-515 QLIGSVG
+515 
-522 RNEQGSMI
+522 
-530 RGGDFYNNKDLEIDA
+530 
-545 KTQAWDNLEQS
+545 
-556 YKNTTDSLNAVNSL
+556 
-570 YVELKKRAE
+570 
-579 KLLAEVPDNEN
+579 
-590 VKKVIGLLNYRLKH
+590 
-604 SVGLDKASVDS
+604 
-615 EQTITT
+615 
-621 SANALSNFL
+621 
-630 TQGPSY
+630 
-636 LKSFESYAQKTG
+636 
-648 VTPKFAA
+648 
-655 AEAIS
+655 
-660 QMEDATQEKLE
+660 
-671 QSVKASQEY
+671 
-680 LNFFSNL
+680 
-687 YNSIKESVSKL
+687 
-698 KISEQ
+698 
-703 SKVGN
+703 
-708 KLSQINGGTQEDFYR
+708 
-723 NLSVYY
+723 
-729 DGQDSSERLNEL
+729 
-741 KSLMDSYN
+741 
-749 SARKGH
+749 
-755 KKVPFS
+755 
-761 KKQYN
+761 
-766 SYLEEFNSINEF
+766 
-778 QQIINQGV
+778 
-786 SKLQSG
+786 
-792 VLNVGRS
+792 
-799 LDSKELDNILNV
+799 
-811 VESFIHDKNLFFDFI
+811 
-826 KRFYGETYEIG
+826 
-837 ASSFNRYSEDKGID
+837 
-851 LESLPREWYSGAGK
+851 
-865 GRGVQTPKQR
+865 
-875 FLENKKGL
+875 
-883 SILASLGVGPGEYEK
+883 
-898 GLQNVE
+898 
-904 ERLSL
+904 
-909 KQKQF
+909 
-914 DDNSSLTSEMQDAQ
+914 
-928 NVVTRY
+928 
-934 KEKLAV
+934 
-940 AENSINEIESTF
+940 
-952 KQFLTKTKSGSKID
+952 
-966 WKAIRKDDTLSLLFS
+966 
-981 QQEITDFSK
+981 
-990 QYKKDQDFIKK
+990 
-1001 GQPKEVIDAESYLQN
+1001 
-1016 VGENGNVLLQE
+1016 
-1027 ISYLTQIKTLL
+1027 
-1038 QDTIA
+1038 
-1043 IESRNRAR
+1043 
-1051 IEQSKIASLQQA
+1051 
-1063 QQAQLPQET
+1063 
-1072 PKAAKT
+1072 
-1078 QGVDSASQSAEQ
+1078 
-1090 SAKNAEKALKGEREA
+1090 
-1105 VEENNKALQQH
+1105 
-1116 AKDMGEAAQS
+1116 
-1126 EKEKVNI
+1126 
-1133 SNELSKVLEKEKAN
+1133 
-1147 LNNTEKANDSLI
+1147 
-1159 EKELTLSD
+1159 
-1167 TIKQTGK
+1167 
-1174 DIDKY
+1174 
-1179 SYNYR
+1179 
-1184 KVKLNTKD
+1184 
-1192 GGHTYLDE
+1192 
-1200 AGNKLDYIYSASG
+1200 
-1213 IGSALYESGM
+1213 
-1223 SEAAL
+1223 
-1228 AQTKFFTDAARKGK
+1228 
-1242 NVQTNFDVNRIIN
+1242 
-1255 GSYNRND
+1255 
-1262 QSQFAFQLAASS
+1262 
-1274 IRGNLI
+1274 
-1280 HDANDTVIK
+1280 
-1289 YAKENNLSFDDLIG
+1289 
-1303 GNLGGFNFYENNKI
+1303 
-1317 FDQLATLFNG
+1317 
-1327 SAELA
+1327 
-1332 KQYVEAMG
+1332 
-1340 DPLENLKQSL
+1340 
-1350 TILKELSNN
+1350 
-1359 DLANIFTE
+1359 
-1367 ESIGADIKKNGQR
+1367 
-1380 NFTLVGTLDNI
+1380 
-1391 IKDEAAK
+1391 
-1398 TFKSV
+1398 
-1403 DLKNKA
+1403 
-1409 TKGQLSSKDI
+1409 
-1419 LEGFVQQNLLRMAVN
+1419 
-1434 DDDWLKQ
+1434 
-1441 HGVAEK
+1441 
-1447 DFGAY
+1447 
-1452 RKSVEDNYTQFL
+1452 
-1464 KVDKYAATLTAA
+1464 
-1476 GIGGGSAQ
+1476 
-1484 EDLKNI
+1484 
-1490 IALINYIQQISK
+1490 
-1502 GVSSRLP
+1502 
-1509 GGSLPE
+1509 
-1515 WSNLVQMFQTEQQA
+1515 
-1529 QNEQDA
+1529 
-1535 QQGGKAFNNKLISKY
+1535 
-1550 AKNKKEQYKVIEDMQ
+1550 
-1565 RLELTTKQQGES
+1565 
-1577 QGSQVLMNT
+1577 
-1586 YRQRLAFLEEQLRLI
+1586 EEQ
-1601 DITKLSEEEQVRLNE
+1601 
-1616 KLNDLNQAHITNS
+1616 
-1629 RKIAASQKQ
+1629 
-1638 QVGFL
+1638 
-1643 QKLVGGFKQQITY
+1643 
-1656 LIDMSLA
+1656 
-1663 YQAVGKLRQII
+1663 
-1674 SSVIQKTEELDSRM
+1674 
-1688 VDLQIATGM
+1688 
-1697 NRDEIKVLMKDYVSL
+1697 
-1712 GRELGRTTT
+1712 
-1721 DVAAAANDWLRA
+1721 
-1733 GYEGK
+1733 
-1738 EAAELTKG
+1738 
-1746 SMMLSTLGM
+1746 
-1755 IESAEAT
+1755 
-1762 KYLISTLKGWK
+1762 
-1773 LNAEDVIGVVDKL
+1773 
-1786 TAVDMSA
+1786 
-1793 AISAGD
+1793 
-1799 LALAMSRANNSAKL
+1799 
-1813 AGADMNNFIGYV
+1813 
-1825 TTVADVSQKSAES
+1825 
-1838 VGESFKT
+1838 
-1845 IFSRFGNVKAG
+1845 
-1856 KFVATMEEKN
+1856 N

-1895 TTNWRNIDSVME
+1895 TTNWRDIDSVLE

-1951 DIATNAYGTSV
+1951 DIAADAYGTSV

-2010 HLVISAITM
+2010 HLVISAIAM

-2053 ATTKREGLGSSFV
+2053 ATTKREGIKSSFV

-2086 LSLQKLTSQLN
+2086 LSLQKLTSLLD
-2097 EEQVLKAQQ
+2097 EEQAFKAQQ
-2106 LQAILLGLEADKK
+2106 LQAILLDLDAAKK
-2119 KEISSALLEFAKTK
+2119 KELSSALLALAEGKK
-2133 QIDVAFKSVTTET
+2133 LET
-2146 LLTLAE
+2146 VIASIEPETQLTLAK
-2152 KMLSAE
+2152 KMLSVE
-2158 TYKQIEQLYR
+2158 TYKEIEQLY
-2168 EHKDVEAEARLREE
+2168 KKGNDAKTEARLRKEL
-2182 MNNAIANYIG
+2182 NKAIANYIG
-2192 KLNKATVTLMG
+2192 KLDENALRMMS
-2203 NNLGTSSELTPQKMM
+2203 NNLGASAELTPNKMM

-2276 VVGAAVALGT
+2276 VIGAGLALGT

-2436 RKDSQKNID
+2436 RKSTKKQID
-2445 EFINSI
+2445 NFSVTTDNVGT
-2451 SRSYD
+2451 R
-2456 PINNTIFAE
+2456 TV
-2465 EDILDTNQKGYY
+2465 DIESLDTNYKSYY
-2477 NGLIQSM
+2477 NQLTSDM
-2484 LKDEKWKDYWD
+2484 LKDEAWKDYAED
-2495 EIKNNQYAEGSE
+2495 IQNNSYGVERDYTKNK
-2507 ALEYI
+2507 ALKYI
-2512 KEKMKEYPERDD
+2512 EEKMKEYFESDN
-2524 SFDREIDEINASMLD
+2524 SFDQEIAEINASMVD

-2552 STAASKLLNTMTDE
+2552 DKAASDLLNSMTDE
-2566 GSALYENVLKQID
+2566 ESVLYENVLKQID
-2579 VSGDVEGQLED
+2579 VSGDVEGQLEK
-2590 AIDLLNNTFEKLNE
+2590 AIGSLNSTFEKLNE

-2611 QEYSGVQI
+2611 QEYSGTQI
-2619 VSMSFDS
+2619 ASMSFDS

-2633 QKARKEVAKVIEEIF
+2633 QKARKEVAKVIKEIF
-2648 GPDGYDENE
+2648 GADGYDENE

-2667 ISDDGILVDTQ
+2667 VSDDGELVDTQ
-2678 DIIPKL
+2678 DIVPKL

-2689 LGGDSFLT
+2689 LNGDNFLT
-2697 NFTKWG
+2697 TFTKWG

-2728 TSATGVYNV
+2728 TTATGVYNV

-2745 KESQIRRDY
+2745 KESQTRRDY

-2776 LIDVD
+2776 LKVD
-2781 DNEILEKWG
+2781 DNVILEKWG

-2804 KEISGIVKEEG
+2804 KEISGIIKEEG
-2815 ATSEEAV
+2815 VTQEKIV

-2882 SFEKLAKAQQEQ
+2882 SFEKLAKAQKEQ

-2974 QYKEESINTSLS
+2974 QYKEESINTSLA

-2995 EAVAKLANEYLALGD
+2995 EAVAQLANQYLALGD
-3010 AAAYANSAK
+3010 AVAYANSAK
-3019 QGNADPTLKAAAQGK
+3019 QGNADPALKAAAEGK
-3034 HDSITYTPVVTTDI
+3034 HDSITYTPVVTTDM
-3048 EARQTL
+3048 EARGAL

-3059 QMRREQAQKD
+3059 QARRDQAQKD

-3074 TEVENEKEKLKDLPE
+3074 AEVENEKEKLKDLPE

-3110 GSGTDKYLDR
+3110 GSDTDKYLDR

-3192 FEVQRENLDDEEAE
+3192 YEVQRENLDDEEAE

-3243 KRLNDEIKEY
+3243 KRLNDKIKEY

-3277 TPYTDKYNSLITQTE
+3277 TPYTDKYNSLIAQTE

-3318 REGYSKE
+3318 REGYS
-3325 ESLEQAERNADY
+3325 ESEALEQAERNADY

-3349 ALGNMIIKAFE
+3349 ALGNMIVKAFE

-3465 QLEQEKEI
+3465 QLEEEKEI
-3473 VEDRYNKEINKL
+3473 VEDRYNKEIGKL

-3611 NSFVDYI
+3611 NSFIDYI

-3676 ELLEYLDSSKLKEEE
+3676 ELLEYLDSSKLKEEQ
-3691 KKKFRQSSV
+3691 KKEFYHSAKT
-3700 KIEPIWEDVDYNGT
+3700 EPIWEDVDYNGT
-3714 LSGDIYNRALYNV
+3714 LSGDTYNRALYNV

-3741 SQKYGQGSIK
+3741 SQKYGQDSIK

-3763 VIQAARL
+3763 VVQAARL

-3784 DYSKGSSSFGISG
+3784 SYNSAPSSFGISG
-3797 GTSNGNRP
+3797 GSSKRTSNYYTP
-3805 SGGSNGGGGGSTNP
+3805 SNSGK
-3819 GSSVSK
+3819 K
-3825 DVGDVFKGNNSS
+3825 DDSLPLVP
-3837 KNNWDKTTAGGII
+3837 IP
-3850 NNIAGSGSMSQQV
+3850 
-3863 KNKKDK
+3863 NKKP
-3869 NKNTNKTS
+3869 
-3877 TKTQYSQQSSGSNK
+3877 SGSNK
-3891 NGYSGYWRSYSSGI
+3891 TTMKDQFYQQSHSSNKSNKGGYWRSYSSGI

-3918 HGTPT
+3918 HGTPS

-3970 DPEEFFSELTSA
+3970 DPEKFFSELTSA

>member
-1 MEDFDKKTKG
+1 MEDFDKKTNG

-129 FYSQQNAKLRT
+129 FYSQQNAKLHT
-140 QKDDIKRVVSIEQK
+140 QKDDIKRVVSREQK
-154 ETYRAPI
+154 ETYKAPA
-161 DFQRNSGF
+161 DFQRGHGF

-176 MSSKEVLSWFKSLGL
+176 MSSKEVEAWFKSLGL
-191 DKSSFDKFERINTE
+191 DKSSFDKFKRINTE
-205 YRETHGKRRSKI
+205 YREAYGKKRSKV

-252 IGGVSTFGTGRG
+252 IGGVSTFGTGKG

-272 SNGKV
+272 SNGKI
-277 YPQTTVRLSSP
+277 YPQTTVKLSSP

-331 AKEIV
+331 AKEII

-365 GQISKEGTS
+365 GQISREGTT
-374 SGLYGALRAKSSDRL
+374 SGLYGALRARSSDRL

-403 SESEN
+403 SESED

-414 RKDLYKEEIK
+414 RKELYKEEIK

-431 HGSSGDLLSSLIKTI
+431 HGNSGDLLSSLIKTI
-446 EDPITRQLSYII
+446 EDPITRQLSYTI

-482 SGGGKELIDILQQ
+482 SGGGKELIDLLQQ

-506 NGYVRQKEQ
+506 NGYVSQKEQ

-530 RGGDFYNNKDLEIDA
+530 RGGDSYDNKDLEIDA

-579 KLLAEVPDNEN
+579 QLLAETPDNEN
-590 VKKVIGLLNYRLKH
+590 VKKVVGLLNYRLKH

-708 KLSQINGGTQEDFYR
+708 KLSQIRGGTQEDFYR

-741 KSLMDSYN
+741 KGLMDSYD

-786 SKLQSG
+786 SKLQG
-792 VLNVGRS
+792 GILNVGRS

-811 VESFIHDKNLFFDFI
+811 VESFVRDKNLFFDFI

-928 NVVTRY
+928 NIVTRY
-934 KEKLAV
+934 KEKLAI

-952 KQFLTKTKSGSKID
+952 KQYLTKTKSGSKID

-1001 GQPKEVIDAESYLQN
+1001 GKPKEVIDAESYLQN

-1072 PKAAKT
+1072 PKAAKA
-1078 QGVDSASQSAEQ
+1078 QEVDSTSQSAEQ

-1133 SNELSKVLEKEKAN
+1133 SNELSKVLEKEKGN
-1147 LNNTEKANDSLI
+1147 LNNAEKANDSLI

-1262 QSQFAFQLAASS
+1262 QTQFAFQLAASS

-1359 DLANIFTE
+1359 DLANMFTE

-1380 NFTLVGTLDNI
+1380 SFTLVGTLDNI

-1509 GGSLPE
+1509 AGSLPE

-1535 QQGGKAFNNKLISKY
+1535 QQGGKAFNNKLINKY
-1550 AKNKKEQYKVIEDMQ
+1550 TKNKKEQYKVIEDMQ
-1565 RLELTTKQQGES
+1565 RLELTTKREGES

-1643 QKLVGGFKQQITY
+1643 QKLVGGFKQQLTY

-1663 YQAVGKLRQII
+1663 YQAVGKLKQII
-1674 SSVIQKTEELDSRM
+1674 SAVIQKTEELDSRM

-1712 GRELGRTTT
+1712 GHELGRTTT

-1856 KFVATMEEKN
+1856 KFVATMEEQN

-1895 TTNWRNIDSVME
+1895 TTNWRDIDSVLE

-1951 DIATNAYGTSV
+1951 DIAADAYGTSV
-1962 SKMEAYTDSVEASKN
+1962 NKMEAYTDSVEASKN

-1982 VEKWSLSL
+1982 VEKWSLEL

-2010 HLVISAITM
+2010 HLVISAITI

-2053 ATTKREGLGSSFV
+2053 ATTKKEGLKSSFV
-2066 TSFKEGIQ
+2066 TSFREGIQ

-2086 LSLQKLTSQLN
+2086 LSLQKLTSQLD
-2097 EEQVLKAQQ
+2097 EEQALKAQQ
-2106 LQAILLGLEADKK
+2106 LQAILLGLDAEQKK
-2119 KEISSALLEFAKTK
+2119 QLSSALLEFAKNQEIET
-2133 QIDVAFKSVTTET
+2133 AFSNVKVKT

-2152 KMLSAE
+2152 KMLSTE
-2158 TYKQIEQLYR
+2158 TFKEIEQLYQSG
-2168 EHKDVEAEARLREE
+2168 HDKDAEARLREE
-2182 MNNAIANYIG
+2182 MNKAIANYIG
-2192 KLNKATVTLMG
+2192 KLNRATVTLMG
-2203 NNLGTSSELTPQKMM
+2203 NNLGASAELTPNKMM

-2228 AIGGLGGS
+2228 ALGGLGGS

-2263 AKTLMGAT
+2263 AKPVAAALMGGSWS
-2271 AVTGP
+2271 VP

-2398 EAAQKQADAAFVRE
+2398 EAAQKQADAAFVRK
-2412 ENGQSAFGANIDTA
+2412 ENGQSAFGANIEDA
-2426 ADKIKEVEKN
+2426 KKSIQD
-2436 RKDSQKNID
+2436 RKQQYERDYD
-2445 EFINSI
+2445 EAVKAI
-2451 SRSYD
+2451 R
-2456 PINNTIFAE
+2456 
-2465 EDILDTNQKGYY
+2465 
-2477 NGLIQSM
+2477 
-2484 LKDEKWKDYWD
+2484 
-2495 EIKNNQYAEGSE
+2495 EGSVTPTE
-2507 ALEYI
+2507 GGKQVRRLAQEY
-2512 KEKMKEYPERDD
+2512 ERDVA
-2524 SFDREIDEINASMLD
+2524 EINASMVD
-2539 DYKTYIRNLAASG
+2539 DYKTYIRNMAASG
-2552 STAASKLLNTMTDE
+2552 ITAASDLLNNMTDE
-2566 GSALYENVLKQID
+2566 GSVLYENVLKQID
-2579 VSGDVEGQLED
+2579 VSGDVEGQLKE

-2611 QEYSGVQI
+2611 QEYSGTQI
-2619 VSMSFDS
+2619 ASMSFDS

-2633 QKARKEVAKVIEEIF
+2633 QKARKEVAKAIKEIF
-2648 GPDGYDENE
+2648 GADGYDENE

-2667 ISDDGILVDTQ
+2667 VSDDGELIDTQ
-2678 DIIPKL
+2678 DIVPKL

-2689 LGGDSFLT
+2689 LNGDDFLAIS
-2697 NFTKWG
+2697 TKWG
-2703 NIGDWTPEQLKRVY
+2703 IEDWTPEQLKRVY

-2728 TSATGVYNV
+2728 TTATGVYNIT
-2737 LQSEPQNA
+2737 QSEPQNA

-2754 LSENYQDTGTD
+2754 LSKNYQDTGTD

-2776 LIDVD
+2776 LTKVD
-2781 DNEILEKWG
+2781 DNVILEKWG

-2804 KEISGIVKEEG
+2804 KEISEVVKEEG
-2815 ATSEEAV
+2815 VTQEKIV

-2882 SFEKLAKAQQEQ
+2882 SFEKLAKAQKEQ

-2930 TDARKKMYEI
+2930 TDARKRMYEI

-2953 QEKTIQIQKTK
+2953 QEKTIQIQKNN
-2964 AIIQQIDATG
+2964 AIIEQIDNTG
-2974 QYKEESINTSLS
+2974 KFEEQSISTSLA
-2986 VIESMNVEG
+2986 VIESMNAEG
-2995 EAVAKLANEYLALGD
+2995 EAVARLANEYLALGD
-3010 AAAYANSAK
+3010 AAAYANGAK
-3019 QGNADPTLKAAAQGK
+3019 QGNADPALKAAAEGK
-3034 HDSITYTPVVTTDI
+3034 HNSITYTPVVTTDI
-3048 EARQTL
+3048 EARSAL

-3059 QMRREQAQKD
+3059 QARRDQAQKD

-3074 TEVENEKEKLKDLPE
+3074 AEVENEKEKLKDLPE

-3110 GSGTDKYLDR
+3110 GSDTDKYLDR

-3180 EEYYSLLQQLQE
+3180 EEYYNLLQQIQE
-3192 FEVQRENLDDEEAE
+3192 YEVQRENLDDEEAE

-3212 ESQGLLNSRLIQA
+3212 ESQGLLNSRVIQA

-3243 KRLNDEIKEY
+3243 KRLNDKIKEY

-3318 REGYSKE
+3318 REGYS
-3325 ESLEQAERNADY
+3325 ESEALEQAERNADY

-3394 DKLYNYILDRAQVTL
+3394 DKLYNYILERAQVTL

-3465 QLEQEKEI
+3465 QLEEEKEI
-3473 VEDRYNKEINKL
+3473 VEDRYNKEIGKL

-3518 GIGWSYETD
+3518 GIGWSYEAD

-3611 NSFVDYI
+3611 NSFIDYI

-3676 ELLEYLDSSKLKEEE
+3676 ELLEYLDSSKLKEEQ
-3691 KKKFRQSSV
+3691 KKEFYHSAKT
-3700 KIEPIWEDVDYNGT
+3700 EPIWEDVDYNGT
-3714 LSGDIYNRALYNV
+3714 LSGDTYNRALYNV
-3727 NASGKDILDIQQHI
+3727 NVSGKDVLDIQQHI
-3741 SQKYGQGSIK
+3741 SQKYGQDSIK

-3763 VIQAARL
+3763 VVQAARL

-3784 DYSKGSSSFGISG
+3784 DYSKESSSFGISG

-3805 SGGSNGGGGGSTNP
+3805 SSRGSTNP

-3825 DVGDVFKGNNSS
+3825 D
-3837 KNNWDKTTAGGII
+3837 AGGTTTKP
-3850 NNIAGSGSMSQQV
+3850 AGGTTTKPIPKPTAKPTSGGKSTSGSIPKSGKDTHRKDNAKTHKQ
-3863 KNKKDK
+3863 KIEEKKAKEQSKANRFNDR
-3869 NKNTNKTS
+3869 NKTKTNIYS
-3877 TKTQYSQQSSGSNK
+3877 TGGSK
-3891 NGYSGYWRSYSSGI
+3891 RSYSSGI

-3918 HGTPT
+3918 HGTPSA
-3923 TPEYVLNSDQAYS
+3923 PEYVLNSDQAYS

-3946 KFTPINSSGNVTYS
+3946 KFTPINSSSNITYS

-3970 DPEEFFSELTSA
+3970 DPEKFFSELTSA